1 MGRPE
6 PYAIFAHTFLHP
18 QLDEYVD
25 EVFFTEPVVVN
36 SCEILEQNA
45 TSACLS
51 VKIVG
56 ATSPPSFAL
65 EVFVHCEGEARFR
78 RLSQPFLYSHSSSNV
93 LDVEAIVTNHL
104 VVRGSYRN
112 LSLVVYG
119 NTTADLGQFN
129 IDVDLDGTL
138 ANTVSVVEGDLQDLP
153 PALRPNNLSTEQT
166 LSSLKSLSLKNIS
179 QDIPLE
185 LRQLLQ
191 LIVRMLESPKF
202 GLVKNK
208 VLTSLLS
215 VASVYATPCFPS
227 IATMHE
233 QLGLDKLVYSQEV
246 QLAIAEARKELL
258 EMYNSFIFQ
267 PGDQSTEFATDAM
280 LVEAEIETTAPK
292 QLLDSLSH
300 YFKFGN
306 SLDAAA
312 HCDVSKRENMV
323 LCLTLALLVSS
334 ARESCYHFVN
344 CGGMEQLG
352 YAFSSSLQNSSAL
365 KLLHLGV
372 IEQATRHSFGC
383 EGFLGWWPREDE
395 NIPSGTSERYN
406 QLLKL
411 LMHNQRHDVASLTTY
426 ILHRL
431 RFYEVSSRY
440 ECSILSVLGGPS
452 GSGQASSATM
462 DILANAKLQLKNLL
476 KLINSS
482 GPIEDPSPLV
492 SASKSLVLGDGG
504 QLSCNSTSNLITQSS
519 CCFSNND
526 MDQHLLS
533 LLKERGFLPLSAALL
548 SSSALW
554 SDTACTVDLFVDIVS
569 YFEAIILSLL
579 STRSGLIFLGRDP
592 EVATTIIHALRVAD
606 NWKNEESISLRHA
619 SVLISEGFF
628 CHPRNVALIM
638 EMHLKAINAVDR
650 LVTSSPD
657 SEDLLWIVW
666 QLSGLARSD
675 CGRQALLA
683 LVHFPEALSAL
694 IAILHSVRELD
705 PVSPNSGAPP
715 LNLAIFHSAA
725 EIFEVIVS
733 DSSASSLGS
742 WIGHAKELH
751 RVLHS
756 SSPGSSKK
764 DAPARL
770 LDWIDASVVYH
781 RSGAIGLL
789 RYTAILASGGDAHM
803 ASTSVLASDG
813 MDVDNVIGDSSST
826 DGNIIENML
835 GKRITEKDFPGVVL
849 RDSSVIQLTTA
860 FRILA
865 FISDNSAVTAALYDE
880 GAVMVIHA
888 VLINCRLMLE
898 RSSNIY
904 DYLVDEGTECNSTSD
919 LLLERNREQILLDLL
934 IPCLVL
940 LINLLQ
946 KLKEAKEQHRN
957 TKLVNALLQLHR
969 EVSPKLAA
977 CAADVSYP
985 YPSFA
990 LGFQAACD
998 LLVSALACWPVYGW
1012 APGLFHFLLD
1022 SLHATSILA
1031 LGPKEICSL
1040 LCILNDLFAEE
1051 RVWLWENGTPTLSVL
1066 RTLAVRTLLGPKKEK
1081 EINWFLQTGVREKLL
1096 GQLKPHLSKIAQI
1109 ILCCST
1115 STLVVIQDMLRV
1127 FIIRI
1132 ACISGDNASAL
1143 LRPMVLWIGD
1153 RLSEKSP
1160 LSDLDAYK
1168 VHRLLSFLSLLLE
1181 HPHGKRLFLKEG
1193 GLQMLIKV
1201 LEMCLAA
1208 ASSDAKQLVQ
1218 KGFSLL
1224 SWCVPAFK
1232 SIPLLSEGKASLQ
1245 TPGIVERHVTEDTTA
1260 EGSSLLLCLLLKFC
1274 KVLPAGKEL
1283 LSCLLAL
1290 RLFWSSAKGKDALLS
1305 LCLHVQSSSI
1315 EDQEL
1320 EKQFENGLNRDF
1332 TLDWKEHPPLLC
1344 CWETLLRT
1352 PASKDDLPTYTVQGI
1367 ALLSSGALSFCM
1379 DGESVN
1385 MERVTAI
1392 KYLFGFES
1400 DNVAMDGLVGE
1411 SIESVEELV
1420 NLLKASESSFLPMLD
1435 KISLDQIKESARSLM
1450 LLLHQHTGT
1459 VKADDIMSSI
1469 LFPSPTGTAYSSK
1482 IHAIVDGGTER
1493 IENYDLNEFGDKF
1506 SWECPEN
1513 LRESLTQ
1520 TSLAS
1525 KRKISSME
1533 GPNRRARGDSA
1544 SAENAIQGAFPRGS
1558 VPTIVPSG
1566 PTRRDTFRQ
1575 RKPNTSRPPSMHVDD
1590 YVARERSVD
1599 GSNNPNVIAVPRTG
1613 STSGRP
1619 PSIHVDEFMARQR
1632 ERQNPPGIM
1641 VTDSA
1646 AAQEK
1651 AVIPEN
1657 KVDAEKSSKSR
1668 HLKSD
1673 PDDDLQGIDIVFD
1686 AEESEPDDKLPFP
1699 QPDDNLHQPASVV
1712 VEQNSPRSIVEET
1725 ESEVNETG
1733 QFSQLGTPSASN
1745 ADENAQ
1751 SEFSSR
1757 MSVSRPELPL
1767 AREPSISSDRKFN
1780 DQYEDMKNF
1789 PPKPS
1794 TVFSLPVAAA
1804 SSGVGASAFTK
1815 ASPSSVQAAVDSRMP
1830 PNFYSR
1836 STGQQSGVTPPN
1848 VGSQG
1853 YFDPKLQ
1860 PPLPPTPPPAT
1871 MSSLLSQSADRI
1883 VSQSSPFVSSMIDV
1897 QPHLP
1902 PGFHVQAEYLSAGA
1916 SAPVTSS
1923 PLPDSKFGRT
1933 SLSSPGGSVRPLPP
1947 LPPTPPPYT
1956 ISLSNLSSLKNLTSQ
1971 TQVYNQSVGT
1981 NEFQQTSVAHS
1992 SDVRPGNL
2000 SASGPI
2006 LTTFPP
2012 PPLAPPLLFNRH
2024 GSVPVSLYGS
2034 SSAPYHN
2041 EKLPSI
2047 SQHLPAIHSIP
2058 SVTQLQPL
2066 QPPQLPRPPQH
2077 LRPLVPASPQS
2088 EQSVPLL
2095 QSPLHMQIQMQP
2107 PQMLHQPQVSSAHV
2121 YYQAQ
2126 QQENVTNSLQQQQ
2139 IEHSLSQVPQ
2149 QQGDIVTQQQDS
2161 GMTLQEFFRSPEAIQ
2176 SLLSDRDKL
2185 CQLLEQ
2191 HPKLMQMLQER
2202 LGHL

>member
-6 PYAIFAHTFLHP
+6 PHVIYSHTFNHP

-25 EVFFTEPVVVN
+25 EVLFAEPVVVS
-36 SCEILEQNA
+36 SCEIVEQNA
-45 TSACLS
+45 PSACSSL
-51 VKIVG
+51 KIVG

-65 EVFVHCEGEARFR
+65 EVFVHCEGETRFR
-78 RLSQPFLYSHSSSNV
+78 RLCQPFLYSHSSSNV
-93 LDVEAIVTNHL
+93 LEVEAIVTNHL
-104 VVRGSYRN
+104 VVRGSYRS
-112 LSLVVYG
+112 LTLVVYG
-119 NTTADLGQFN
+119 NTTEDLGQFN
-129 IDVDLDGTL
+129 IDVDLDGSL
-138 ANTVSVVEGDLQDLP
+138 ANTVSVVEGDLEDLP

-166 LSSLKSLSLKNIS
+166 LSSLKSLSLKSIPLA
-179 QDIPLE
+179 IPLE

-191 LIVRMLESPKF
+191 LTLRMLESPEF
-202 GLVKNK
+202 GVMKNK

-215 VASVYATPCFPS
+215 VASIYATPCFPS
-227 IATMHE
+227 TTTMHE
-233 QLGLDKLVYSQEV
+233 QLGLDKLVFNQEA
-246 QLAIAEARKELL
+246 QFAIAEAKKELL

-267 PGDQSTEFATDAM
+267 PGDHSVEFSTDAM
-280 LVEAEIETTAPK
+280 LVESEIEDAAPK

-300 YFKFGN
+300 YFKFG
-306 SLDAAA
+306 SSPDAAS
-312 HCDVSKRENMV
+312 HREVSKRENMV
-323 LCLTLALLVSS
+323 LCLSLALLVSS

-344 CGGMEQLG
+344 SGGMEQLD
-352 YAFSSSLQNSSAL
+352 YAFSSSLLNSSAL

-372 IEQATRHSFGC
+372 IEQATRHSVGC
-383 EGFLGWWPREDE
+383 EGFLGWWPREGE

-411 LMHNQRHDVASLTTY
+411 LLLHNQRHDVASLATY

-440 ECSILSVLGGPS
+440 ECSILSVLGGLS
-452 GSGQASSATM
+452 GSGQATSATLV
-462 DILANAKLQLKNLL
+462 DILASAKNLLKNLL

-482 GPIEDPSPLV
+482 GPIEDPSPV
-492 SASKSLVLGDGG
+492 ACASKSFVLGDSG
-504 QLSCNSTSNLITQSS
+504 QLLYNSTSNLITQSS

-554 SDTACTVDLFVDIVS
+554 SHAACTIDLFVDILS
-569 YFEAIILSLL
+569 YFEAIVLSLL
-579 STRSGLIFLGRDP
+579 SSRSGLIFLGRDP
-592 EVATTIIHALRVAD
+592 EVATIIIHALRGAD
-606 NWKNEESISLRHA
+606 TWKKEESISLRHA
-619 SVLISEGFF
+619 SVLISKGYF
-628 CHPRNVALIM
+628 CHPRDVALII
-638 EMHLKAINAVDR
+638 EMHLKAITAIDR

-657 SEDLLWIVW
+657 SEDLLWTVW
-666 QLSGLARSD
+666 QLCSLSRSD

-694 IAILHSVRELD
+694 IAILHSVKELD

-715 LNLAIFHSAA
+715 LNLAIFHSTA
-725 EIFEVIVS
+725 EILEVIVS

-813 MDVDNVIGDSSST
+813 MDVDNVIGDSSCT

-835 GKRITEKDFPGVVL
+835 GKRITERDFPGVVL
-849 RDSSVIQLTTA
+849 RDSSIVQLTTA

-919 LLLERNREQILLDLL
+919 LLLERNREQTLLDLL
-934 IPCLVL
+934 IPSLVL

-957 TKLVNALLQLHR
+957 TKLLNALLQLHR

-977 CAADVSYP
+977 CAADISYP

-1012 APGLFHFLLD
+1012 TPGLFNFLLD
-1022 SLHATSILA
+1022 SLHATSVLA

-1051 RVWLWENGTPTLSVL
+1051 GVWLWENGTPTLSVL

-1081 EINWFLQTGVREKLL
+1081 EINWFLQTGLREKLL
-1096 GQLKPHLSKIAQI
+1096 GQLKPHLGKIAQI

-1132 ACISGDNASAL
+1132 ACIGGDNASVL

-1153 RLSEKSP
+1153 RLSEKLP
-1160 LSDLDAYK
+1160 PSDLDAYK
-1168 VHRLLSFLSLLLE
+1168 VQRLLSFLSLLLE
-1181 HPHGKRLFLKEG
+1181 HAHGKRLFLKEG
-1193 GLQMLIKV
+1193 GLRMLIKA

-1208 ASSDAKQLVQ
+1208 ASSDAKQLAQ
-1218 KGFSLL
+1218 KGFSLI
-1224 SWCVPAFK
+1224 SWCVPVFK
-1232 SIPLLSEGKASLQ
+1232 SMTLLSECKTRQ
-1245 TPGIVERHVTEDTTA
+1245 TPGIVERHVPEDMTA
-1260 EGSSLLLCLLLKFC
+1260 EENCLLLSLLLKFC
-1274 KVLPAGKEL
+1274 KVLPVGKEL
-1283 LSCLLAL
+1283 LSCLLVL

-1305 LCLHVQSSSI
+1305 LYLHAKSSSI
-1315 EDQEL
+1315 EEQES

-1332 TLDWKEHPPLLC
+1332 SLDWKEHPPLLC
-1344 CWETLLRT
+1344 CWESLLRT
-1352 PASKDDLPTYTVQGI
+1352 PASKDDLPTYAVQGI
-1367 ALLSSGALSFCM
+1367 GILSSGALSFCM

-1385 MERVTAI
+1385 TERVTAV
-1392 KYLFGFES
+1392 KYFFGLEN
-1400 DNVAMDGLVGE
+1400 DNVAMDGLYEE

-1420 NLLKASESSFLPMLD
+1420 NLLKASDSSFLPVLD

-1450 LLLHQHTGT
+1450 LLLHKPTGT
-1459 VKADDIMSSI
+1459 VKADDIMSNI
-1469 LFPSPTGTAYSSK
+1469 HFPSPTYSSK
-1482 IHAIVDGGTER
+1482 IHTIEDSGTER
-1493 IENYDLNEFGDKF
+1493 IEDYDLNEFGDKF

-1513 LRESLTQ
+1513 LRDSLTQ
-1520 TSLAS
+1520 TSLTN

-1533 GPNRRARGDSA
+1533 GPNRRIRGDSA
-1544 SAENAIQGAFPRGS
+1544 STENAIPGAFSRGS

-1590 YVARERSVD
+1590 YVARERSAD
-1599 GSNNPNVIAVPRTG
+1599 GSNNPNVIAVPRIG

-1632 ERQNPPGIM
+1632 ERQNPPGIL
-1641 VTDSA
+1641 VNDSA

-1651 AVIPEN
+1651 AAIPE
-1657 KVDAEKSSKSR
+1657 KQTDAEKSNKS
-1668 HLKSD
+1668 HPMKSD

-1699 QPDDNLHQPASVV
+1699 QPDDSLHQPAPVV

-1725 ESEVNETG
+1725 EGEVNETS
-1733 QFSQLGTPSASN
+1733 QFSQRGTPVASN

-1757 MSVSRPELPL
+1757 MSVSRPDLPL
-1767 AREPSISSDRKFN
+1767 AREPSITSDRKFN

-1789 PPKPS
+1789 HPKTS
-1794 TVFSLPVAAA
+1794 TMFASPRAAV

-1815 ASPSSVQAAVDSRMP
+1815 ASSSIQVAVDSRMP
-1830 PNFYSR
+1830 SNFYSR
-1836 STGQQSGVTPPN
+1836 PTGQQSGVTPPN
-1848 VGSQG
+1848 IGSQG
-1853 YFDPKLQ
+1853 YFDPKMQ
-1860 PPLPPTPPPAT
+1860 PPLPPTPPPVT
-1871 MSSLLSQSADRI
+1871 MSSLSQNADRI
-1883 VSQSSPFVSSMIDV
+1883 LSQSSPFVSSMIDV

-1916 SAPVTSS
+1916 SAPMTSS

-1933 SLSSPGGSVRPLPP
+1933 SLSSPGGPVRPLPP

-1956 ISLSNLSSLKNLTSQ
+1956 ISLSNLSSLTNLTSQ
-1971 TQVYNQSVGT
+1971 TPVYNQSVGT
-1981 NEFQQTSVAHS
+1981 NELQQTSNAHS
-1992 SDVRPGNL
+1992 SDVRPGNV

-2006 LTTFPP
+2006 LTTYPP

-2024 GSVPVSLYGS
+2024 GSVPVSFYGS

-2077 LRPLVPASPQS
+2077 VRPIVPASPQS

-2095 QSPLHMQIQMQP
+2095 QSPMHMQMQS
-2107 PQMLHQPQVSSAHV
+2107 PQILHQPQVSPAHG
-2121 YYQAQ
+2121 YYQTQ
-2126 QQENVTNSLQQQQ
+2126 QQENSLQQQQ

-2161 GMTLQEFFRSPEAIQ
+2161 GMSLQDFFRSPQAIQ

>member
-6 PYAIFAHTFLHP
+6 PCVLFAQTFVHP

-25 EVFFTEPVVVN
+25 EVLFAEPVVVTA
-36 SCEILEQNA
+36 CEFLEQNA
-45 TSACLS
+45 ASACSSL
-51 VKIVG
+51 KLVG

-65 EVFVHCEGEARFR
+65 EVFVQCEGETRFR
-78 RLSQPFLYSHSSSNV
+78 RLCQPFLYSHSSSNV
-93 LDVEAIVTNHL
+93 LEVEAIVTNHL
-104 VVRGSYRN
+104 VVRGSYRS

-119 NTTADLGQFN
+119 NTTEDLGQFN
-129 IDVDLDGTL
+129 IDVDLDGSL
-138 ANTVSVVEGDLQDLP
+138 ANTISVVEGDLEDLP

-166 LSSLKSLSLKNIS
+166 LSSLKSLSLKNIP

-185 LRQLLQ
+185 LRQFLQ
-191 LIVRMLESPKF
+191 LILKMLESPKF

-215 VASVYATPCFPS
+215 VASIYATPCFPS
-227 IATMHE
+227 MITMQE
-233 QLGLDKLVYSQEV
+233 QLGLDKLVYNQEV
-246 QLAIAEARKELL
+246 QLAIAEAKKELL
-258 EMYNSFIFQ
+258 EIHDSFIFQ
-267 PGDQSTEFATDAM
+267 AGDQSAEFVADAM
-280 LVEAEIETTAPK
+280 LLESENETPAPK

-300 YFKFGN
+300 YFKFG
-306 SLDAAA
+306 SSTR
-312 HCDVSKRENMV
+312 DVVHRELSKRENMV
-323 LCLTLALLVSS
+323 LCLSLALLVSS

-352 YAFSSSLQNSSAL
+352 YCFVSSLQNSSAL

-372 IEQATRHSFGC
+372 IEQATRHSVGC

-406 QLLKL
+406 LLLKVL
-411 LMHNQRHDVASLTTY
+411 LHNQRHDVASLATY

-440 ECSILSVLGGPS
+440 ECSILSVLGGLS
-452 GSGQASSATM
+452 GSGQATSATM
-462 DILANAKLQLKNLL
+462 DILANAKLQLKNFL

-482 GPIEDPSPLV
+482 GPIEDPSLV
-492 SASKSLVLGDGG
+492 ACASKSLVLGDAG
-504 QLSCNSTSNLITQSS
+504 QLSYNSTSHLITQSS

-533 LLKERGFLPLSAALL
+533 LLKERGFLPLSIALL

-554 SDTACTVDLFVDIVS
+554 SDTASTVDLFVDIVS
-569 YFEAIILSLL
+569 YFQAIVLSLL
-579 STRSGLIFLGRDP
+579 STRSGLIFLGRDL
-592 EVATTIIHALRVAD
+592 EVATTIIHALKGVD
-606 NWKNEESISLRHA
+606 NWKKEDSISLRHA
-619 SVLISEGFF
+619 SVLISKGFF
-628 CHPRNVALIM
+628 CHPREVALII
-638 EMHLKAINAVDR
+638 EMHLMAINAIDR
-650 LVTSSPD
+650 LTTSSPN
-657 SEDLLWIVW
+657 SEDLLWVVW
-666 QLSGLARSD
+666 QLCGLSRSE

-694 IAILHSVRELD
+694 IAILHSVRESD
-705 PVSPNSGAPP
+705 PVAPNSGASP
-715 LNLAIFHSAA
+715 LNLAIFHATA

-733 DSSASSLGS
+733 DSTASSLGA

-803 ASTSVLASDG
+803 ASTSLLASDG
-813 MDVDNVIGDSSST
+813 MDVDNVIGDSSCA
-826 DGNIIENML
+826 DGSIIENML

-849 RDSSVIQLTTA
+849 RDSSVVQLTTA

-919 LLLERNREQILLDLL
+919 LLLERNREQTLLDLL

-990 LGFQAACD
+990 LGFQAACH

-1012 APGLFHFLLD
+1012 TPGLFHFLLD
-1022 SLHATSILA
+1022 SLHATSVLA

-1040 LCILNDLFAEE
+1040 LCLLNDLFAEE
-1051 RVWLWENGTPTLSVL
+1051 GVWLWENGTPTLSVL

-1081 EINWFLQTGVREKLL
+1081 EINWFLQAGFREKLL
-1096 GQLKPHLSKIAQI
+1096 TQLNPHLSKIAQI
-1109 ILCCST
+1109 ILYCSA

-1132 ACISGDNASAL
+1132 ASISGDNDSVL
-1143 LRPMVLWIGD
+1143 LRPMILWIRD
-1153 RLSEKSP
+1153 RLSEKFP
-1160 LSDLDAYK
+1160 LSDLDSYK
-1168 VHRLLSFLSLLLE
+1168 VQQLLSFLSLLLE

-1193 GLQMLIKV
+1193 GLQMLMKV
-1201 LEMCLAA
+1201 LEKCSAA
-1208 ASSDAKQLVQ
+1208 ASLDAKQSAQ
-1218 KGFSLL
+1218 KGFSPL
-1224 SWCVPAFK
+1224 SWCVPVFK
-1232 SIPLLSEGKASLQ
+1232 SIRLISECRASPQ
-1245 TPGIVERHVTEDTTA
+1245 TPGIVERHIPEDMTA
-1260 EGSSLLLCLLLKFC
+1260 EESCLLLSLLLRFC

-1283 LSCLLAL
+1283 LSCLLGL
-1290 RLFWSSAKGKDALLS
+1290 RLLWSSAKGKDALLS
-1305 LCLHVQSSSI
+1305 LCLHVQSSNI
-1315 EDQEL
+1315 EDQEF
-1320 EKQFENGLNRDF
+1320 EKQFENDLNRDF
-1332 TLDWKEHPPLLC
+1332 NLDWKEHPPLLC

-1352 PASKDDLPTYTVQGI
+1352 TASKDIPPAYTVQSIGT
-1367 ALLSSGALSFCM
+1367 LSSGALSFCM

-1385 MERVTAI
+1385 LERVAAI
-1392 KYLFGFES
+1392 KYLFGFENG
-1400 DNVAMDGLVGE
+1400 NVVMDGLVEGTIE
-1411 SIESVEELV
+1411 SIEELV
-1420 NLLKASESSFLPMLD
+1420 NLLKASDSSFLPGSD
-1435 KISLDQIKESARSLM
+1435 KTLDQIKESARSLM
-1450 LLLHQHTGT
+1450 LLLHKPTGT
-1459 VKADDIMSSI
+1459 VEADDITSSI
-1469 LFPSPTGTAYSSK
+1469 IFPSPAGTPCSSK
-1482 IHAIVDGGTER
+1482 IHTIVDGGTER
-1493 IENYDLNEFGDKF
+1493 TEDYDLNEFGVKF
-1506 SWECPEN
+1506 LWECPEN
-1513 LRESLTQ
+1513 LRDRLTQ
-1520 TSLAS
+1520 TGLTG

-1533 GPNRRARGDSA
+1533 GPNTRRARGDGT
-1544 SAENAIQGAFPRGS
+1544 SAENTIQGAFPRGS
-1558 VPTIVPSG
+1558 IPTIVPSG

-1590 YVARERSVD
+1590 YVARERSAD
-1599 GSNNPNVIAVPRTG
+1599 GSNNPNVIAVPRIG

-1632 ERQNPPGIM
+1632 ERQNPPGM
-1641 VTDSA
+1641 VVSDSA

-1651 AVIPEN
+1651 AALPEN
-1657 KVDAEKSSKSR
+1657 KTEAEKSSKSR
-1668 HLKSD
+1668 HLKPD
-1673 PDDDLQGIDIVFD
+1673 PDDDLHGIEIVFD

-1699 QPDDNLHQPASVV
+1699 QPDDNLHQPSSVV

-1725 ESEVNETG
+1725 ESEVNETS
-1733 QFSQLGTPSASN
+1733 QFSQLGTPVASN
-1745 ADENAQ
+1745 ADENTQ

-1767 AREPSISSDRKFN
+1767 AREPSVSSDRKFS

-1789 PPKPS
+1789 PPKTS
-1794 TVFSLPVAAA
+1794 TGFASPAAA
-1804 SSGVGASAFTK
+1804 VSSGVGASAFTK

-1836 STGQQSGVTPPN
+1836 ATVQKIGVTPQT

-1853 YFDPKLQ
+1853 YFDQKLQ
-1860 PPLPPTPPPAT
+1860 PPLPPTPPPVT
-1871 MSSLLSQSADRI
+1871 MSPLLSQSADRI
-1883 VSQSSPFVSSMIDV
+1883 SQSSPFVSSMIDV

-1902 PGFHVQAEYLSAGA
+1902 PGFHVQAEYFSTGA
-1916 SAPVTSS
+1916 SASMISS
-1923 PLPDSKFGRT
+1923 PLRDSKFGRT

-1947 LPPTPPPYT
+1947 LPPTPPPYA
-1956 ISLSNLSSLKNLTSQ
+1956 ISLSNLSSLKNPTSQ
-1971 TQVYNQSVGT
+1971 SQFYNQSVGS
-1981 NEFQQTSVAHS
+1981 NELQQTSLTHS

-2006 LTTFPP
+2006 LTSYPP
-2012 PPLAPPLLFNRH
+2012 PPLAPPLLFNRP

-2034 SSAPYHN
+2034 SSVPYHV

-2066 QPPQLPRPPQH
+2066 QPPQLPRPPQQH

-2088 EQSVPLL
+2088 EQSGPLL
-2095 QSPLHMQIQMQP
+2095 QSPLHMQMQMQP
-2107 PQMLHQPQVSSAHV
+2107 PQVLHQAQVSPAHV
-2121 YYQAQ
+2121 YYQTQ
-2126 QQENVTNSLQQQQ
+2126 QQENVSHSLQQQQ
-2139 IEHSLSQVPQ
+2139 IEHSLAQVPQ
-2149 QQGDIVTQQQDS
+2149 LHGDSVTQQQDS
-2161 GMTLQEFFRSPEAIQ
+2161 GMSLQEFFKSPEAIQ

-2202 LGHL
+2202 LGQL

>member
-1 MGRPE
+1 MI
-6 PYAIFAHTFLHP
+6 YAHTFQHS
-18 QLDEYVD
+18 QLDEYID
-25 EVFFTEPVVVN
+25 EVLFADSVVIS
-36 SCEILEQNA
+36 SCEIVEHNA
-45 TSACLS
+45 PSACTSL
-51 VKIVG
+51 KIVG

-65 EVFVHCEGEARFR
+65 EVFVHCEGETRFR

-93 LDVEAIVTNHL
+93 LEVEATVTNHM
-104 VVRGSYRN
+104 VVRGSYRS
-112 LSLVVYG
+112 LTLVVYG
-119 NTTADLGQFN
+119 NTTKDLGQFN
-129 IDVDLDGTL
+129 IDVDLDGSL
-138 ANTVSVVEGDLQDLP
+138 ANTVNVVEGDLEDLP

-166 LSSLKSLSLKNIS
+166 LSSLKSLSLKSIPLA
-179 QDIPLE
+179 IPLE

-191 LIVRMLESPKF
+191 LILRILESPNF
-202 GLVKNK
+202 GLMKNK

-215 VASVYATPCFPS
+215 VASIYATPCFPS
-227 IATMHE
+227 ESTMHE
-233 QLGLDKLVYSQEV
+233 QLGLDKLVYNQEAG
-246 QLAIAEARKELL
+246 LAIAEAKKELL
-258 EMYNSFIFQ
+258 EMHDSFFSQ
-267 PGDQSTEFATDAM
+267 PGNHSTEFATVAM
-280 LVEAEIETTAPK
+280 LVESEIETAPPK

-300 YFKFGN
+300 YFKFG
-306 SLDAAA
+306 SGPDAAA
-312 HCDVSKRENMV
+312 HHEVSKRENMV

-334 ARESCYHFVN
+334 ARESCYYFVN

-352 YAFSSSLQNSSAL
+352 YAFSSSLLKSTAL

-372 IEQATRHSFGC
+372 IEQATRHSVGC

-411 LMHNQRHDVASLTTY
+411 LLHNQRHDVASLATY

-440 ECSILSVLGGPS
+440 ECSILSVLGGLS
-452 GSGQASSATM
+452 GSGQSTNATV

-476 KLINSS
+476 KLINSP
-482 GPIEDPSPLV
+482 GPIEDPSPV
-492 SASKSLVLGDGG
+492 ACASKSLVLGDGG
-504 QLSCNSTSNLITQSS
+504 QLSYNSTSNLITRSS

-533 LLKERGFLPLSAALL
+533 LLKERAFLPLSAAVL

-554 SDTACTVDLFVDIVS
+554 SDTACTLDLFVDIVS
-569 YFEAIILSLL
+569 YFEAIVLSLV
-579 STRSGLIFLGRDP
+579 STRTGLIFLGCDP
-592 EVATTIIHALRVAD
+592 EVATTIIHALRGAD
-606 NWKNEESISLRHA
+606 NWKKEESISLRHA
-619 SVLISEGFF
+619 SVLISKGYF
-628 CHPRNVALIM
+628 CHPRDVALII
-638 EMHLKAINAVDR
+638 EMHLKAINAIDR
-650 LVTSSPD
+650 LVRSSPD
-657 SEDLLWIVW
+657 SEDLLWTVW
-666 QLSGLARSD
+666 QLCSLSRSD

-694 IAILHSVRELD
+694 IAILHSVKELD

-715 LNLAIFHSAA
+715 LNLAIFHSTA
-725 EIFEVIVS
+725 EILEVIVS

-751 RVLHS
+751 GVLHS

-813 MDVDNVIGDSSST
+813 MDVDNVIRDSSCT

-835 GKRITEKDFPGVVL
+835 GKRITEKDFPGVIF
-849 RDSSVIQLTTA
+849 RDSSVVQLTTA

-865 FISDNSAVTAALYDE
+865 FISDNSDVTAALYDE
-880 GAVMVIHA
+880 GAVMVTHA

-904 DYLVDEGTECNSTSD
+904 ADYLVDEGTECNSTSD
-919 LLLERNREQILLDLL
+919 LLLERNREQALLDLL

-957 TKLVNALLQLHR
+957 TKLLNALLQLHR

-985 YPSFA
+985 YSSSA

-998 LLVSALACWPVYGW
+998 LLVSALACWPIYGW
-1012 APGLFHFLLD
+1012 TPGLFHFLLD
-1022 SLHATSILA
+1022 SLHATSVLA

-1040 LCILNDLFAEE
+1040 LCILNDLFTEE
-1051 RVWLWENGTPTLSVL
+1051 GVWLWENGTPTLSVL
-1066 RTLAVRTLLGPKKEK
+1066 KTLAVRTLLGPKKEK
-1081 EINWFLQTGVREKLL
+1081 EINWFLQTGLREKLL
-1096 GQLKPHLSKIAQI
+1096 GQLKPHLGKLAEI

-1115 STLVVIQDMLRV
+1115 STLVVIRDMLRV

-1132 ACISGDNASAL
+1132 ACIGGDNASIL

-1153 RLSEKSP
+1153 RLSEKLP

-1168 VHRLLSFLSLLLE
+1168 VQRLLSFLSLLLK

-1208 ASSDAKQLVQ
+1208 ASSDAKQFAQ
-1218 KGFSLL
+1218 KGFSLI
-1224 SWCVPAFK
+1224 SWCGPVFK
-1232 SIPLLSEGKASLQ
+1232 SIPLLSECKASLQ
-1245 TPGIVERHVTEDTTA
+1245 TPGIVERHVPEDMTA
-1260 EGSSLLLCLLLKFC
+1260 DENCLLLSMLLKFC
-1274 KVLPAGKEL
+1274 KVLPVGKEL

-1290 RLFWSSAKGKDALLS
+1290 RLFWSSAKGKDTLLS
-1305 LCLHVQSSSI
+1305 LCLHVKSSSI
-1315 EDQEL
+1315 EEQEL
-1320 EKQFENGLNRDF
+1320 EKKFENGLNRDF

-1352 PASKDDLPTYTVQGI
+1352 PASKDDLPTYTVQAIGI
-1367 ALLSSGALSFCM
+1367 LSLGALSFCM

-1385 MERVTAI
+1385 TERVTAI
-1392 KYLFGFES
+1392 KCLFGLEN
-1400 DNVAMDGLVGE
+1400 DNVAMDGFVEE
-1411 SIESVEELV
+1411 SIESVEELI
-1420 NLLKASESSFLPMLD
+1420 NLLKASHSSFLPELE
-1435 KISLDQIKESARSLM
+1435 KTSLDQIKESARLLM
-1450 LLLHQHTGT
+1450 LLLHKPTGT
-1459 VKADDIMSSI
+1459 VKADDIMSNI
-1469 LFPSPTGTAYSSK
+1469 HFPSPDGTPYSSK
-1482 IHAIVDGGTER
+1482 IHTIINGGTER
-1493 IENYDLNEFGDKF
+1493 IEDYDFNGFGDKF
-1506 SWECPEN
+1506 SWDCPEN
-1513 LRESLTQ
+1513 LRDSLTQ
-1520 TSLAS
+1520 TSLS
-1525 KRKISSME
+1525 NKRKISSME
-1533 GPNRRARGDSA
+1533 GSNRRARGDGA
-1544 SAENAIQGAFPRGS
+1544 SIENAIPGAFPRGS

-1590 YVARERSVD
+1590 YVARERSAD
-1599 GSNNPNVIAVPRTG
+1599 GSNNPNVIAVPRIG

-1632 ERQNPPGIM
+1632 ERQNPLGIM

-1651 AVIPEN
+1651 AAIPEN
-1657 KVDAEKSSKSR
+1657 KPEVEKSSKSR
-1668 HLKSD
+1668 PLKSD

-1712 VEQNSPRSIVEET
+1712 VEQNSPRSVVEET
-1725 ESEVNETG
+1725 ESEVNENS
-1733 QFSQLGTPSASN
+1733 QFSQQGTPVASN

-1751 SEFSSR
+1751 SELSSR
-1757 MSVSRPELPL
+1757 MSVARPDLPFS
-1767 AREPSISSDRKFN
+1767 REPSISSDRKFS

-1789 PPKPS
+1789 PPRTS
-1794 TVFSLPVAAA
+1794 IVFASPAAA
-1804 SSGVGASAFTK
+1804 VSSGVGASVFTK
-1815 ASPSSVQAAVDSRMP
+1815 ASPSSVQAVVDPRMP

-1836 STGQQSGVTPPN
+1836 PTGQQSGVAPPN

-1853 YFDPKLQ
+1853 YFDPKMQ
-1860 PPLPPTPPPAT
+1860 PPLPPNPPPVT
-1871 MSSLLSQSADRI
+1871 MSSLLSQSSDRI

-1933 SLSSPGGSVRPLPP
+1933 SLSSPGGSIRPLPP

-1971 TQVYNQSVGT
+1971 TPVYNQSVGT
-1981 NEFQQTSVAHS
+1981 NELQKTSLAHS
-1992 SDVRPGNL
+1992 SDVRPGNA

-2006 LTTFPP
+2006 LTTYPP
-2012 PPLAPPLLFNRH
+2012 PSLAPPLLFNRP
-2024 GSVPVSLYGS
+2024 GSVPVSFYGS

-2047 SQHLPAIHSIP
+2047 SQHLPAIHTLP

-2077 LRPLVPASPQS
+2077 LRPIVPASPQS

-2095 QSPLHMQIQMQP
+2095 QSPMHVQMQS
-2107 PQMLHQPQVSSAHV
+2107 PQMLHQPQVSPAHV
-2121 YYQAQ
+2121 YYQTQ
-2126 QQENVTNSLQQQQ
+2126 HQENVSHSLQQQQ

-2161 GMTLQEFFRSPEAIQ
+2161 GMSLQDFFRSPEAIQ

>member
-6 PYAIFAHTFLHP
+6 PHVIYSHTFHHP
-18 QLDEYVD
+18 QLDEFVD
-25 EVFFTEPVVVN
+25 EVLFADPVVIT
-36 SCEILEQNA
+36 SCEIVEQNA
-45 TSACLS
+45 PSACSSL
-51 VKIVG
+51 KLVG

-65 EVFVHCEGEARFR
+65 EVFVHCEGETRFR
-78 RLSQPFLYSHSSSNV
+78 RLCQPFLYSHSSSNV
-93 LDVEAIVTNHL
+93 LEVEAIVTNHL
-104 VVRGSYRN
+104 VVRGSYRS
-112 LSLVVYG
+112 LTLVVYG
-119 NTTADLGQFN
+119 NTTEDLGQFN
-129 IDVDLDGTL
+129 IDVDLDGSL
-138 ANTVSVVEGDLQDLP
+138 ANTVSVVEGDLEDLP
-153 PALRPNNLSTEQT
+153 PALRPNKLSTEQT
-166 LSSLKSLSLKNIS
+166 LSFLKSLSLKSIPLA
-179 QDIPLE
+179 IPLE
-185 LRQLLQ
+185 LRQFLQ
-191 LIVRMLESPKF
+191 LTLRMLESPKF
-202 GLVKNK
+202 GLMKNK

-215 VASVYATPCFPS
+215 VASNYATPCFPS
-227 IATMHE
+227 TTTMHE
-233 QLGLDKLVYSQEV
+233 QLGLDKLVFNQEA
-246 QLAIAEARKELL
+246 QFAIAEAKKELL
-258 EMYNSFIFQ
+258 EMHNSFIFQ
-267 PGDQSTEFATDAM
+267 PGDHSVEFSTDAM
-280 LVEAEIETTAPK
+280 LVESEIETAAPK
-292 QLLDSLSH
+292 QLLDSLSQ
-300 YFKFGN
+300 YFKFG
-306 SLDAAA
+306 SSPDAASHREA
-312 HCDVSKRENMV
+312 SKRENMV

-344 CGGMEQLG
+344 SGGMEQLG
-352 YAFSSSLQNSSAL
+352 YAFSSSLLNSSAL

-372 IEQATRHSFGC
+372 IEQATRHSVGC
-383 EGFLGWWPREDE
+383 EGFLGWWPREGE
-395 NIPSGTSERYN
+395 NIPSCTSERYN

-411 LMHNQRHDVASLTTY
+411 LLLHNQRHDVASLATY

-440 ECSILSVLGGPS
+440 ECSILSVLGGLS
-452 GSGQASSATM
+452 GSVQATSATLV
-462 DILANAKLQLKNLL
+462 DILANAKQQLKNLL

-482 GPIEDPSPLV
+482 GPIEDPSPV
-492 SASKSLVLGDGG
+492 ACASKSLVLGDGG
-504 QLSCNSTSNLITQSS
+504 QLLYNSTSNLITRSS

-533 LLKERGFLPLSAALL
+533 LLKERGFFPLSAALL

-554 SDTACTVDLFVDIVS
+554 SHAACTMDLFADIVS
-569 YFEAIILSLL
+569 YFEAIVLSLL

-592 EVATTIIHALRVAD
+592 EVATIIIHALKGAD
-606 NWKNEESISLRHA
+606 NWKKEESISLRHA
-619 SVLISEGFF
+619 SVLISKGYF
-628 CHPRNVALIM
+628 CHPRDVAVII
-638 EMHLKAINAVDR
+638 EMHLKAITAIDR

-657 SEDLLWIVW
+657 SEDLLWTVW
-666 QLSGLARSD
+666 QLCSLARSD

-694 IAILHSVRELD
+694 IAILHSVKELD

-715 LNLAIFHSAA
+715 LNLAIFHSTA
-725 EIFEVIVS
+725 EILEVIVS

-813 MDVDNVIGDSSST
+813 MDVDNVIGDSSCT

-849 RDSSVIQLTTA
+849 RDSSVVQLTTA

-919 LLLERNREQILLDLL
+919 LLLERNREQNLLDLL
-934 IPCLVL
+934 IPSLVL

-1012 APGLFHFLLD
+1012 TPGLFHFLLD
-1022 SLHATSILA
+1022 SLHATSVLA

-1051 RVWLWENGTPTLSVL
+1051 GVWLWENGTPTLSVL

-1081 EINWFLQTGVREKLL
+1081 EINWFLQTGLREKLL
-1096 GQLKPHLSKIAQI
+1096 GQLKPHLGKIAQI

-1132 ACISGDNASAL
+1132 ACIGGDNASVL

-1153 RLSEKSP
+1153 RLSEKLP

-1168 VHRLLSFLSLLLE
+1168 VQRLLSFLSLLLE

-1193 GLQMLIKV
+1193 GLKMLIKA

-1208 ASSDAKQLVQ
+1208 ASSDAKQLAQ
-1218 KGFSLL
+1218 KGFSLI
-1224 SWCVPAFK
+1224 SWCVPVFK
-1232 SIPLLSEGKASLQ
+1232 SITLLSECKTRQ
-1245 TPGIVERHVTEDTTA
+1245 TPGIVERHVPEDMTA
-1260 EGSSLLLCLLLKFC
+1260 EENCLLLSLLLKFC
-1274 KVLPAGKEL
+1274 KVLPVGKEL

-1290 RLFWSSAKGKDALLS
+1290 RLLWSSAKGKDALLS
-1305 LCLHVQSSSI
+1305 LHLHAKSSSI
-1315 EDQEL
+1315 EEQEL

-1332 TLDWKEHPPLLC
+1332 ALDWKEHPPLLC
-1344 CWETLLRT
+1344 CWESLLRT

-1367 ALLSSGALSFCM
+1367 GILSSGALSFCM

-1385 MERVTAI
+1385 TERVTAI
-1392 KYLFGFES
+1392 KYFFGLEN
-1400 DNVAMDGLVGE
+1400 DNVAMDGIVEE

-1420 NLLKASESSFLPMLD
+1420 NLLKASDNSFLPVLD

-1450 LLLHQHTGT
+1450 LLLHKPTGT
-1459 VKADDIMSSI
+1459 VKADDIMSNI
-1469 LFPSPTGTAYSSK
+1469 HFPSPTGTPYSSK
-1482 IHAIVDGGTER
+1482 INTIVDSGTER
-1493 IENYDLNEFGDKF
+1493 IEDYDLNEFGDKF

-1513 LRESLTQ
+1513 LRDSLTQ
-1520 TSLAS
+1520 TSLTN

-1533 GPNRRARGDSA
+1533 GPNRRTRGDSA
-1544 SAENAIQGAFPRGS
+1544 STENAIPGAFPRGS

-1590 YVARERSVD
+1590 YVARERSAD
-1599 GSNNPNVIAVPRTG
+1599 GSNNPNVIAVPRIG

-1632 ERQNPPGIM
+1632 ERQNPPGIL

-1651 AVIPEN
+1651 AAIPEN
-1657 KVDAEKSSKSR
+1657 KTDVEKSSKS
-1668 HLKSD
+1668 HPLKSD

-1699 QPDDNLHQPASVV
+1699 QSDDNLHQPAPVV

-1725 ESEVNETG
+1725 EGEVNETS
-1733 QFSQLGTPSASN
+1733 QFSQRGTPVASN

-1757 MSVSRPELPL
+1757 MSVSRPDLPL

-1780 DQYEDMKNF
+1780 DQYEDMTNF
-1789 PPKPS
+1789 HPKTS
-1794 TVFSLPVAAA
+1794 TVFASPAAA
-1804 SSGVGASAFTK
+1804 VNSGVGASAFAK
-1815 ASPSSVQAAVDSRMP
+1815 ASSSSVQAAVDSRMP

-1836 STGQQSGVTPPN
+1836 PTGQQS
-1848 VGSQG
+1848 SQG
-1853 YFDPKLQ
+1853 YFDPKMQ
-1860 PPLPPTPPPAT
+1860 PPLPPTPPPVT
-1871 MSSLLSQSADRI
+1871 MSSLSQNADRI

-1916 SAPVTSS
+1916 SAAVTSS

-1971 TQVYNQSVGT
+1971 TPVYNQSVGT
-1981 NEFQQTSVAHS
+1981 NELQQTSHAHS
-1992 SDVRPGNL
+1992 SDLRPGNV

-2006 LTTFPP
+2006 LTTYPP

-2024 GSVPVSLYGS
+2024 GSVPVNFYGS

-2077 LRPLVPASPQS
+2077 IRPIVPASPQS

-2095 QSPLHMQIQMQP
+2095 QSPMHMQMQS
-2107 PQMLHQPQVSSAHV
+2107 PQMLHQPQVSPSHV
-2121 YYQAQ
+2121 YYQTQ
-2126 QQENVTNSLQQQQ
+2126 QQENSLQQQQ

-2161 GMTLQEFFRSPEAIQ
+2161 GMSLQDFFRSPQAIQ

>member
-6 PYAIFAHTFLHP
+6 PYVIFAHSFLHP
-18 QLDEYVD
+18 QLDEHVD
-25 EVFFTEPVVVN
+25 EVFFTDPVVVN

-45 TSACLS
+45 TSACPL

-65 EVFVHCEGEARFR
+65 EFFFHCEGEARFR
-78 RLSQPFLYSHSSSNV
+78 RLSRPFLYSHSSSNV
-93 LDVEAIVTNHL
+93 LDVEAIATNHL

-129 IDVDLDGTL
+129 IDVDLDGSL
-138 ANTVSVVEGDLQDLP
+138 ANTISVVEGDLEDLP
-153 PALRPNNLSTEQT
+153 PALRPNNLSSEQ
-166 LSSLKSLSLKNIS
+166 LSSLKSLSFKNIS

-208 VLTSLLS
+208 VLSSLLS
-215 VASVYATPCFPS
+215 VASVYATPYVPS
-227 IATMHE
+227 ISTMHK
-233 QLGLDKLVYSQEV
+233 QLGLDKLVYS
-246 QLAIAEARKELL
+246 KELQL
-258 EMYNSFIFQ
+258 MYNSFIFQ
-267 PGDQSTEFATDAM
+267 PDDQSTEFATDAM
-280 LVEAEIETTAPK
+280 LVESEIETAAPT
-292 QLLDSLSH
+292 QLLDSLSP

-312 HCDVSKRENMV
+312 RHDVSKRENMV

-344 CGGMEQLG
+344 CGGMEHLG

-383 EGFLGWWPREDE
+383 EGFLGWWSREDE

-411 LMHNQRHDVASLTTY
+411 LMHNQRHDVASLATY

-440 ECSILSVLGGPS
+440 ECSILSVLGDLS

-482 GPIEDPSPLV
+482 GPIEDPSPV
-492 SASKSLVLGDGG
+492 VCASKSLVLGDGG
-504 QLSCNSTSNLITQSS
+504 QLSCNSMSNLITQSS

-548 SSSALW
+548 SSSAFW
-554 SDTACTVDLFVDIVS
+554 SDTACTVDLFVDIIS

-592 EVATTIIHALRVAD
+592 EVAITIIHALRGAD
-606 NWKNEESISLRHA
+606 NLKKGDSISLRHA
-619 SVLISEGFF
+619 SVLISKGFF
-628 CHPRNVALIM
+628 CHPRDVALIL
-638 EMHLKAINAVDR
+638 EMHLKAINAVDH

-694 IAILHSVRELD
+694 IVILHSVRELD
-705 PVSPNSGAPP
+705 PVSPNSGTSP
-715 LNLAIFHSAA
+715 LNLAIFHSTA

-756 SSPGSSKK
+756 SSPGSSK
-764 DAPARL
+764 
-770 LDWIDASVVYH
+770 
-781 RSGAIGLL
+781 RSIGLL

-835 GKRITEKDFPGVVL
+835 GKRITGKDFPGVVL
-849 RDSSVIQLTTA
+849 RDSSVVQLTTA

-865 FISDNSAVTAALYDE
+865 FISDNS
-880 GAVMVIHA
+880 
-888 VLINCRLMLE
+888 
-898 RSSNIY
+898 
-904 DYLVDEGTECNSTSD
+904 GTECNSTSD
-919 LLLERNREQILLDLL
+919 LLLERNREQTLLDLL

-990 LGFQAACD
+990 LGFQAACN

-1012 APGLFHFLLD
+1012 TPGLFHFLLD

-1051 RVWLWENGTPTLSVL
+1051 GVWLWENGTPLLSVL
-1066 RTLAVRTLLGPKKEK
+1066 RTLALRTLLGPKKEK
-1081 EINWFLQTGVREKLL
+1081 EINWFLQTGLREKLL
-1096 GQLKPHLSKIAQI
+1096 GQLKPHLGKLAQI

-1132 ACISGDNASAL
+1132 ACISGDNASVL

-1153 RLSEKSP
+1153 RLSEKMP

-1168 VHRLLSFLSLLLE
+1168 VKRLLSFLSLLLE
-1181 HPHGKRLFLKEG
+1181 HPHGKWLFLKEG
-1193 GLQMLIKV
+1193 GLQMLIKI

-1208 ASSDAKQLVQ
+1208 ASSDSKQLVQ
-1218 KGFSLL
+1218 KGFSVL
-1224 SWCVPAFK
+1224 SWCVPVFK
-1232 SIPLLSEGKASLQ
+1232 SIPLLGEGKASLH
-1245 TPGIVERHVTEDTTA
+1245 TPGIVERHVTEDMTA
-1260 EGSSLLLCLLLKFC
+1260 ECSGLLLSLLLKFC

-1290 RLFWSSAKGKDALLS
+1290 RLFWSSAKGKNALLS
-1305 LCLHVQSSSI
+1305 LFLHVQSSSI

-1320 EKQFENGLNRDF
+1320 EKQLENGLNRDF
-1332 TLDWKEHPPLLC
+1332 ALDWKEHPPLLC

-1367 ALLSSGALSFCM
+1367 GVLSSGALSFCM

-1385 MERVTAI
+1385 MERVAAI

-1400 DNVAMDGLVGE
+1400 NNVAMDGLIDE

-1420 NLLKASESSFLPMLD
+1420 NLLKASESSFLPVLD

-1450 LLLHQHTGT
+1450 LLLHKPTDT
-1459 VKADDIMSSI
+1459 VKADDIMNSI

-1482 IHAIVDGGTER
+1482 IHAIIDSGTER
-1493 IENYDLNEFGDKF
+1493 IENYDLNEFEDKF

-1513 LRESLTQ
+1513 LRDSLTQ

-1590 YVARERSVD
+1590 YVARERSAD
-1599 GSNNPNVIAVPRTG
+1599 GCNNPNVIAVPRTG

-1632 ERQNPPGIM
+1632 VRQNPPGIM

-1657 KVDAEKSSKSR
+1657 KADAEKSSKSR

-1699 QPDDNLHQPASVV
+1699 QRDDNLHQHASVA

-1733 QFSQLGTPSASN
+1733 QFSQLGTLAASN

-1757 MSVSRPELPL
+1757 MSVSRPEQPL
-1767 AREPSISSDRKFN
+1767 AREPSISSDRKFS
-1780 DQYEDMKNF
+1780 DQYEDMKIF

-1804 SSGVGASAFTK
+1804 SSGVAASAFTK

-1836 STGQQSGVTPPN
+1836 SPGQQSGVTPPN
-1848 VGSQG
+1848 FGSQG

-1883 VSQSSPFVSSMIDV
+1883 V
-1897 QPHLP
+1897 
-1902 PGFHVQAEYLSAGA
+1902 QADYLSAGA
-1916 SAPVTSS
+1916 SASVTSS
-1923 PLPDSKFGRT
+1923 PLPDSKFGRI
-1933 SLSSPGGSVRPLPP
+1933 SLSAPGGSIRPLPP

-1971 TQVYNQSVGT
+1971 TPVYKQSVGI
-1981 NEFQQTSVAHS
+1981 NELKQTSVAHS
-1992 SDVRPGNL
+1992 NDVRPGNL

-2077 LRPLVPASPQS
+2077 LRPLVPASPLS

-2095 QSPLHMQIQMQP
+2095 QSPLHMQMQMQP
-2107 PQMLHQPQVSSAHV
+2107 SQMLHQPQVSSAHV
-2121 YYQAQ
+2121 YYQTQ
-2126 QQENVTNSLQQQQ
+2126 LQENVTNSLQQQQ

-2149 QQGDIVTQQQDS
+2149 QQGDI
-2161 GMTLQEFFRSPEAIQ
+2161 

-2191 HPKLMQMLQER
+2191 HPKLMQMLQTRMFGNTIRDR
-2202 LGHL
+2202 LGTKLYNTR

>member
-6 PYAIFAHTFLHP
+6 PCVLFAHTFLHP

-25 EVFFTEPVVVN
+25 EVLFSEPVVV
-36 SCEILEQNA
+36 SACEFLEQNA
-45 TSACLS
+45 TSACSSL
-51 VKIVG
+51 KLVG

-65 EVFVHCEGEARFR
+65 EVFVQCEGETRFR

-104 VVRGSYRN
+104 VVRGSYRS

-119 NTTADLGQFN
+119 NTTEDLGQFN
-129 IDVDLDGTL
+129 IDVDLDGSL
-138 ANTVSVVEGDLQDLP
+138 ANTVRVVQGDLEDLP

-166 LSSLKSLSLKNIS
+166 LSSLKSLSLKSIPR
-179 QDIPLE
+179 DIPLE

-191 LIVRMLESPKF
+191 LVLKMMESPKF

-215 VASVYATPCFPS
+215 VASIYATPCFPS
-227 IATMHE
+227 MPTMQE
-233 QLGLDKLVYSQEV
+233 QLGLDKLVCNQEV
-246 QLAIAEARKELL
+246 QLAIAEAKKELL
-258 EMYNSFIFQ
+258 EMHNSFTFE

-280 LVEAEIETTAPK
+280 LVEFEIETAAPK

-300 YFKFGN
+300 YFKFG
-306 SLDAAA
+306 SSPDDAA
-312 HCDVSKRENMV
+312 HRELSKRENMV

-352 YAFSSSLQNSSAL
+352 YAFSSSLQKSNAL

-372 IEQATRHSFGC
+372 IEQATRYSVGC
-383 EGFLGWWPREDE
+383 EGFLGWWPHEDE

-411 LMHNQRHDVASLTTY
+411 LLHNQRHDVASLATY

-431 RFYEVSSRY
+431 RFYEVSFRY
-440 ECSILSVLGGPS
+440 ECSILSVLGGLS
-452 GSGQASSATM
+452 GSVQATSATM

-476 KLINSS
+476 KLISSS
-482 GPIEDPSPLV
+482 GPIEDPSPV
-492 SASKSLVLGDGG
+492 ACAIKSLVLGDGG
-504 QLSCNSTSNLITQSS
+504 QLSFNSTSDLITRSS

-554 SDTACTVDLFVDIVS
+554 SDTAGTVDLFVDIVS
-569 YFEAIILSLL
+569 YFEAIVLSLL

-592 EVATTIIHALRVAD
+592 EVATTIIHALRGTD
-606 NWKNEESISLRHA
+606 NWKKEESISLRHA
-619 SVLISEGFF
+619 SVLISKGFF
-628 CHPRNVALIM
+628 CHPRDVALII
-638 EMHLKAINAVDR
+638 EMHLKAINAIDC
-650 LVTSSPD
+650 LATSSPD

-666 QLSGLARSD
+666 QLCGLARSD

-705 PVSPNSGAPP
+705 PVSPNSGASP
-715 LNLAIFHSAA
+715 LNLAIFHSTA

-803 ASTSVLASDG
+803 ASTSLLASDG
-813 MDVDNVIGDSSST
+813 MDVDNVIGDSSYT
-826 DGNIIENML
+826 DGNIIENLL

-849 RDSSVIQLTTA
+849 RDSSVVQLTTA

-919 LLLERNREQILLDLL
+919 LLLERNREQTLLDLL

-1012 APGLFHFLLD
+1012 TPGLFHFLLD
-1022 SLHATSILA
+1022 SLHATSMLA

-1051 RVWLWENGTPTLSVL
+1051 GVWLWENGTPTLSVL

-1081 EINWFLQTGVREKLL
+1081 EINWFLQDGLREKLL
-1096 GQLKPHLSKIAQI
+1096 GQLKPHLGKLAQI

-1132 ACISGDNASAL
+1132 ACISSDNASVL

-1153 RLSEKSP
+1153 RLSEKLP
-1160 LSDLDAYK
+1160 LCDLDAYK
-1168 VHRLLSFLSLLLE
+1168 IQRLLSFLSLLLE

-1208 ASSDAKQLVQ
+1208 ASSDAKQLPQ
-1218 KGFSLL
+1218 KGFSLI
-1224 SWCVPAFK
+1224 SWCLPVFK
-1232 SIPLLSEGKASLQ
+1232 SIRLLNECKASLQ
-1245 TPGIVERHVTEDTTA
+1245 TPGIVERHVPEDMTA
-1260 EGSSLLLCLLLKFC
+1260 EESCLLLSLLLKFS
-1274 KVLPAGKEL
+1274 KVLPAGKEM

-1290 RLFWSSAKGKDALLS
+1290 RLFWSSAKGKDTLLS
-1305 LCLHVQSSSI
+1305 LCLNVQSSSI
-1315 EDQEL
+1315 EEQEL
-1320 EKQFENGLNRDF
+1320 EKQFENGINRDF
-1332 TLDWKEHPPLLC
+1332 TLDWKERPPLLC

-1352 PASKDDLPTYTVQGI
+1352 PASKDDPPTYTVQGI
-1367 ALLSSGALSFCM
+1367 GVLSSGALSFCM

-1385 MERVTAI
+1385 MERVTAV
-1392 KYLFGFES
+1392 KYLFGFDN
-1400 DNVAMDGLVGE
+1400 DNVAMDGLVEE
-1411 SIESVEELV
+1411 SIESIEEFV
-1420 NLLKASESSFLPMLD
+1420 NLLKSSDSSFLPVLE
-1435 KISLDQIKESARSLM
+1435 KTSLDQIKESARSLM
-1450 LLLHQHTGT
+1450 LLLHKPTGT
-1459 VKADDIMSSI
+1459 VKADDIVSSI
-1469 LFPSPTGTAYSSK
+1469 LFPSPTGTPCSSK

-1493 IENYDLNEFGDKF
+1493 IEDYDLNEFGDKF

-1513 LRESLTQ
+1513 LRDRLTQ
-1520 TSLAS
+1520 TSLTS

-1533 GPNRRARGDSA
+1533 GPNRRARGDNA

-1558 VPTIVPSG
+1558 VPTTVPSG

-1590 YVARERSVD
+1590 YVARERSAD
-1599 GSNNPNVIAVPRTG
+1599 GSNNPNVIAVPRIG

-1646 AAQEK
+1646 AVQEK
-1651 AVIPEN
+1651 TALPEN
-1657 KVDAEKSSKSR
+1657 KTDAEKSSKSR

-1712 VEQNSPRSIVEET
+1712 IEQNSPRSIVEET
-1725 ESEVNETG
+1725 ESEVNETSH
-1733 QFSQLGTPSASN
+1733 FSQLGTPVASN
-1745 ADENAQ
+1745 ADENTQ

-1767 AREPSISSDRKFN
+1767 VREPSISSERKFN
-1780 DQYEDMKNF
+1780 DQYEDTKNF
-1789 PPKPS
+1789 PPKTS
-1794 TVFSLPVAAA
+1794 TAFA
-1804 SSGVGASAFTK
+1804 SPATAVSSSVGAFAFTK
-1815 ASPSSVQAAVDSRMP
+1815 SSPSSVQAAVDSRMP

-1836 STGQQSGVTPPN
+1836 STGQQSGVTPT

-1853 YFDPKLQ
+1853 YFDQKLQ

-1871 MSSLLSQSADRI
+1871 MSSFLSQSADRI
-1883 VSQSSPFVSSMIDV
+1883 VNQSSQFVSSMIDA

-1902 PGFHVQAEYLSAGA
+1902 PGFHVQPEYLSAGA
-1916 SAPVTSS
+1916 SATVTSS
-1923 PLPDSKFGRT
+1923 PMPDSKFGRT

-1956 ISLSNLSSLKNLTSQ
+1956 ISLSNLSSLKNPISQ
-1971 TQVYNQSVGT
+1971 TPVYNQSVGT
-1981 NEFQQTSVAHS
+1981 YELQQTSLAA
-1992 SDVRPGNL
+1992 SDVRLGNL

-2006 LTTFPP
+2006 LTTYPP

-2024 GSVPVSLYGS
+2024 GSVPVSPYGS

-2047 SQHLPAIHSIP
+2047 SQHLPSIHSTP
-2058 SVTQLQPL
+2058 SLTQLQPL

-2077 LRPLVPASPQS
+2077 LRPLVPPSPQS

-2095 QSPLHMQIQMQP
+2095 QSPLHMQMQMQS
-2107 PQMLHQPQVSSAHV
+2107 PQMLHQAQVSPAHV
-2121 YYQAQ
+2121 YYQTQ
-2126 QQENVTNSLQQQQ
+2126 QQENVSHSLQQQQ
-2139 IEHSLSQVPQ
+2139 IEHSRIQVPQ
-2149 QQGDIVTQQQDS
+2149 QHGDIVTQQLDS
-2161 GMTLQEFFRSPEAIQ
+2161 GVSLQEFFRSPEAIQ

-2191 HPKLMQMLQER
+2191 HPKLMQMLEER

>member
-1 MGRPE
+1 M
-6 PYAIFAHTFLHP
+6 IFAQTFHHP

-25 EVFFTEPVVVN
+25 EVLFGEPVVVS

-45 TSACLS
+45 TAACPSL
-51 VKIVG
+51 KLVG

-65 EVFVHCEGEARFR
+65 EVFVHCEGESRFR

-104 VVRGSYRN
+104 VVRGSYRS
-112 LSLVVYG
+112 LTLVVYG

-129 IDVDLDGTL
+129 IDVDLDGSL
-138 ANTVSVVEGDLQDLP
+138 ANTVSVVEGDLEDLP

-166 LSSLKSLSLKNIS
+166 LSSLKSLSLKSIPR
-179 QDIPLE
+179 DIPLE

-191 LIVRMLESPKF
+191 LICRMLESPKF
-202 GLVKNK
+202 GLMKNK
-208 VLTSLLS
+208 VISSLLS
-215 VASVYATPCFPS
+215 VASIYATPCFPS
-227 IATMHE
+227 ITTMHV
-233 QLGLDKLVYSQEV
+233 QLGLNKLVYNQEV
-246 QLAIAEARKELL
+246 QLAIAEAKKALL
-258 EMYNSFIFQ
+258 EMRNSF
-267 PGDQSTEFATDAM
+267 GDQSTEFATDAM
-280 LVEAEIETTAPK
+280 LVESEIETAAPK

-300 YFKFGN
+300 YIKFGS
-306 SLDAAA
+306 SLDAVA
-312 HCDVSKRENMV
+312 HREVSKSENMV
-323 LCLTLALLVSS
+323 LCLTLAFLVSS

-352 YAFSSSLQNSSAL
+352 YAFSSSLQNSGAL

-372 IEQATRHSFGC
+372 IEQATRHSVGC

-411 LMHNQRHDVASLTTY
+411 LLHNQQHDVASLATY

-431 RFYEVSSRY
+431 QFYEASSRY
-440 ECSILSVLGGPS
+440 ECTILSVLGGLS
-452 GSGQASSATM
+452 GSGQATSATIDM
-462 DILANAKLQLKNLL
+462 LANAKLQLKNLL

-482 GPIEDPSPLV
+482 GPIEDPSPATR
-492 SASKSLVLGDGG
+492 ASKSLVLGDGG
-504 QLSCNSTSNLITQSS
+504 QLSCNATSNLITRSS

-533 LLKERGFLPLSAALL
+533 LLKERGFLPLSATLL
-548 SSSALW
+548 SSSALL
-554 SDTACTVDLFVDIVS
+554 SDTACTGNLFVDIVS
-569 YFEAIILSLL
+569 YFEAIVLSLL

-592 EVATTIIHALRVAD
+592 EVATTIIHALRGAD
-606 NWKNEESISLRHA
+606 NWKKDESISIRHA
-619 SVLISEGFF
+619 SVLISKGFF
-628 CHPRNVALIM
+628 CHPRDVALII
-638 EMHLKAINAVDR
+638 EMHLKAISAIDR
-650 LVTSSPD
+650 LATSSAD

-666 QLSGLARSD
+666 QLCGLARSD
-675 CGRQALLA
+675 CGRQALFS

-694 IAILHSVRELD
+694 IAILHSVKELD
-705 PVSPNSGAPP
+705 PVSSNSGAPP
-715 LNLAIFHSAA
+715 LNLAIFHSTA

-770 LDWIDASVVYH
+770 LDWIDAGVVYH

-789 RYTAILASGGDAHM
+789 RYTGILASGGDAHM

-813 MDVDNVIGDSSST
+813 MDVDNVIGDSSCT

-849 RDSSVIQLTTA
+849 RDSSVVQLTTA

-865 FISDNSAVTAALYDE
+865 FISDNSAVTATLYDE

-888 VLINCRLMLE
+888 VLINCRLMFE

-919 LLLERNREQILLDLL
+919 LLLERNREQTLLDLL

-946 KLKEAKEQHRN
+946 MLKEAKEQHRN

-1012 APGLFHFLLD
+1012 TPGLFHFLLD
-1022 SLHATSILA
+1022 SLHATSVLA

-1040 LCILNDLFAEE
+1040 LCILNDLFTEE
-1051 RVWLWENGTPTLSVL
+1051 GVWLWENGTPTLSVL

-1081 EINWFLQTGVREKLL
+1081 EINWYLQMGLREKLL
-1096 GQLKPHLSKIAQI
+1096 GQLKPHLGKIAQI

-1132 ACISGDNASAL
+1132 ACISGENASVL
-1143 LRPMVLWIGD
+1143 LRPFVLWIGD
-1153 RLSEKSP
+1153 RLSEKLP

-1168 VHRLLSFLSLLLE
+1168 VQRLLSFLSLLLE
-1181 HPHGKRLFLKEG
+1181 HPHGKRLFLKLG

-1208 ASSDAKQLVQ
+1208 ASSDAKQFAQ
-1218 KGFSLL
+1218 KGFSFL
-1224 SWCVPAFK
+1224 SWCVPVFK
-1232 SIPLLSEGKASLQ
+1232 SIPLLSECTASLQ
-1245 TPGIVERHVTEDTTA
+1245 TPGIVERHVPGDMTA
-1260 EGSSLLLCLLLKFC
+1260 EESCLLLSLLLKFC
-1274 KVLPAGKEL
+1274 KVLPAGREL
-1283 LSCLLAL
+1283 FSCLLAL

-1305 LCLHVQSSSI
+1305 LCLRVQSSSI
-1315 EDQEL
+1315 EEQEL

-1332 TLDWKEHPPLLC
+1332 SLDWKEHPPLLC
-1344 CWETLLRT
+1344 CWESLLRT
-1352 PASKDDLPTYTVQGI
+1352 PASKDDLPTYTIQGI
-1367 ALLSSGALSFCM
+1367 GILSSGALSFCM

-1385 MERVTAI
+1385 MERVAAI
-1392 KYLFGFES
+1392 KYLFGFEN
-1400 DNVAMDGLVGE
+1400 DNVAKDGLVEE

-1420 NLLKASESSFLPMLD
+1420 NLLKASDSSSLPVLD
-1435 KISLDQIKESARSLM
+1435 KISLDQVKESARSLM
-1450 LLLHQHTGT
+1450 LFLQKPTGT
-1459 VKADDIMSSI
+1459 VTADDIMSNI
-1469 LFPSPTGTAYSSK
+1469 RFPSSNTPYSSK
-1482 IHAIVDGGTER
+1482 IHAILDGGAER
-1493 IENYDLNEFGDKF
+1493 IEDYDLNEFGDKF

-1513 LRESLTQ
+1513 LRDSLTQ
-1520 TSLAS
+1520 TGLSS
-1525 KRKISSME
+1525 KRKLSSME
-1533 GPNRRARGDSA
+1533 GPNRRARVDSA
-1544 SAENAIQGAFPRGS
+1544 SAETAIQGSFPRGS
-1558 VPTIVPSG
+1558 IPTIVPSG

-1590 YVARERSVD
+1590 YVARERSAD
-1599 GSNNPNVIAVPRTG
+1599 GSNNPNVIAVPRIG
-1613 STSGRP
+1613 SSSGRP

-1632 ERQNPPGIM
+1632 ERQNPPGFM

-1646 AAQEK
+1646 SAQEK
-1651 AVIPEN
+1651 AATPEN
-1657 KVDAEKSSKSR
+1657 KTDVDKSSKSR

-1673 PDDDLQGIDIVFD
+1673 PDDDLLGIDIVFD

-1699 QPDDNLHQPASVV
+1699 QPDDNLHQLASAVG
-1712 VEQNSPRSIVEET
+1712 QNSPRSIVEET
-1725 ESEVNETG
+1725 ESEVHETS
-1733 QFSQLGTPSASN
+1733 QFSQLGTPGASN

-1751 SEFSSR
+1751 SEYSSR

-1767 AREPSISSDRKFN
+1767 AREPSISSDRKFS
-1780 DQYEDMKNF
+1780 DQYEDTKNF
-1789 PPKPS
+1789 PSKTS
-1794 TVFSLPVAAA
+1794 NVFASPAAA
-1804 SSGVGASAFTK
+1804 VSSGVGASAFTV

-1836 STGQQSGVTPPN
+1836 STGKQSGATPPTI
-1848 VGSQG
+1848 GSQG

-1860 PPLPPTPPPAT
+1860 TPLPPTPPPVT

-1883 VSQSSPFVSSMIDV
+1883 VSQSSPFVSSTIDV

-1902 PGFHVQAEYLSAGA
+1902 PGFHVQAEYLSVGA

-1933 SLSSPGGSVRPLPP
+1933 SLPSPGGSVRPLPP

-1971 TQVYNQSVGT
+1971 TPVYNQSIGT
-1981 NEFQQTSVAHS
+1981 NELQQTSLAHS
-1992 SDVRPGNL
+1992 SDVRPGNI

-2006 LTTFPP
+2006 LTTYPP

-2024 GSVPVSLYGS
+2024 GSMPVNLYGS

-2066 QPPQLPRPPQH
+2066 QPPQLPRPPH
-2077 LRPLVPASPQS
+2077 VRPLVPASPQS

-2095 QSPLHMQIQMQP
+2095 QSPLHMQMPMQP
-2107 PQMLHQPQVSSAHV
+2107 PQLLHQPQVSPAHV
-2121 YYQAQ
+2121 YYQTQ
-2126 QQENVTNSLQQQQ
+2126 QQENVSPSLQQQQ
-2139 IEHSLSQVPQ
+2139 IDHSLSQVPQ
-2149 QQGDIVTQQQDS
+2149 QQGDIVNQQQDS
-2161 GMTLQEFFRSPEAIQ
+2161 GMSLQDFFRSPEAIQ

>member
-6 PYAIFAHTFLHP
+6 PYVIFAHTFLHP

-45 TSACLS
+45 TSACPS

-65 EVFVHCEGEARFR
+65 EVFVYCEGEARFR

-129 IDVDLDGTL
+129 IDVDLDGSL
-138 ANTVSVVEGDLQDLP
+138 ANTVSVVEGDLEDLP
-153 PALRPNNLSTEQT
+153 PALRPNNMSTEQI
-166 LSSLKSLSLKNIS
+166 LSSLKSLSLKNVP
-179 QDIPLE
+179 QEIPLE

-191 LIVRMLESPKF
+191 LIVKMLESPKF
-202 GLVKNK
+202 GLMKNK

-215 VASVYATPCFPS
+215 VASVYATPCIPS

-233 QLGLDKLVYSQEV
+233 QLGLDKLVYSKEG
-246 QLAIAEARKELL
+246 QLAIAEVKKELL

-267 PGDQSTEFATDAM
+267 PSDQSTEFATDAI
-280 LVEAEIETTAPK
+280 LVESEIEIAAPK

-312 HCDVSKRENMV
+312 HHDVSKREDMV

-372 IEQATRHSFGC
+372 IEQATCHSFGC

-395 NIPSGTSERYN
+395 NVPSGTSDRYN

-411 LMHNQRHDVASLTTY
+411 LMHNQRHDVASLATY

-440 ECSILSVLGGPS
+440 ECSVLSVLGGLS
-452 GSGQASSATM
+452 GSGQASNATM
-462 DILANAKLQLKNLL
+462 DILANAKLELKNLL

-482 GPIEDPSPLV
+482 GPIEDPSPV
-492 SASKSLVLGDGG
+492 VCASKSLVLGDAG
-504 QLSCNSTSNLITQSS
+504 QLSYNSTSNLITRSS

-554 SDTACTVDLFVDIVS
+554 SDTAGTVDLFVDIVS

-579 STRSGLIFLGRDP
+579 STRSGLIFLGHDP
-592 EVATTIIHALRVAD
+592 EVATTVIHALRGAD
-606 NWKNEESISLRHA
+606 NWKKEASISLRHA
-619 SVLISEGFF
+619 SVLISKGFF
-628 CHPRNVALIM
+628 CHPGDVALIM

-650 LVTSSPD
+650 LVMSSPD

-675 CGRQALLA
+675 CGRQALLS

-694 IAILHSVRELD
+694 IVILHSVRELE

-715 LNLAIFHSAA
+715 LNLAIFHSTA

-751 RVLHS
+751 RVLRS

-770 LDWIDASVVYH
+770 LDWIDASVVYY

-789 RYTAILASGGDAHM
+789 RYSAILASGGDAHM

-813 MDVDNVIGDSSST
+813 MDVDNVIWDSSST
-826 DGNIIENML
+826 DSNIIENML
-835 GKRITEKDFPGVVL
+835 GKRITGKDFPGVVL
-849 RDSSVIQLTTA
+849 RDSSVVQLTTA

-865 FISDNSAVTAALYDE
+865 FISDNSTVTAALYDE

-904 DYLVDEGTECNSTSD
+904 DYLVDEVTECNSTSD
-919 LLLERNREQILLDLL
+919 LLLERNREQTLLDLL

-977 CAADVSYP
+977 CAADISYP

-990 LGFQAACD
+990 LGFQAACN

-1012 APGLFHFLLD
+1012 TPGLFHFLLD

-1040 LCILNDLFAEE
+1040 LSILNDLFAEE
-1051 RVWLWENGTPTLSVL
+1051 GFWLWENGTPTLSVL
-1066 RTLAVRTLLGPKKEK
+1066 RTLAVSTLLGPKKEK
-1081 EINWFLQTGVREKLL
+1081 EINWFLQTGLREKLL
-1096 GQLKPHLSKIAQI
+1096 GQLKPHFGKIAEI

-1127 FIIRI
+1127 FIIRM
-1132 ACISGDNASAL
+1132 ACISGDNASVL

-1153 RLSEKSP
+1153 RLSEKSL

-1168 VHRLLSFLSLLLE
+1168 VQRLLSFLSLLLE

-1208 ASSDAKQLVQ
+1208 ASSDTDQ
-1218 KGFSLL
+1218 KGFSPL
-1224 SWCVPAFK
+1224 SWCVPVFR
-1232 SIPLLSEGKASLQ
+1232 SISLLSEGKASLR
-1245 TPGIVERHVTEDTTA
+1245 TPGIVERHEDMTA
-1260 EGSSLLLCLLLKFC
+1260 EGSCLLLSLLLKFC

-1290 RLFWSSAKGKDALLS
+1290 RLLWSSEKGKDALLS
-1305 LCLHVQSSSI
+1305 LFLHVQSSSI
-1315 EDQEL
+1315 EDQES

-1332 TLDWKEHPPLLC
+1332 TLGWKEHPPLLC

-1352 PASKDDLPTYTVQGI
+1352 PASKDDLTTYTVQCIGV
-1367 ALLSSGALSFCM
+1367 LSLGALSFCM

-1400 DNVAMDGLVGE
+1400 NNVAMDGLVEE

-1420 NLLKASESSFLPMLD
+1420 NLLKASESSFLPVLN
-1435 KISLDQIKESARSLM
+1435 KISLDRIKESARSLM
-1450 LLLHQHTGT
+1450 LLLHKPSGT
-1459 VKADDIMSSI
+1459 VKADDIMRSI
-1469 LFPSPTGTAYSSK
+1469 LLPSPTGTAYSTK
-1482 IHAIVDGGTER
+1482 IHTIVDGGTER
-1493 IENYDLNEFGDKF
+1493 VENYDLNEFGDKF

-1513 LRESLTQ
+1513 LRDSLQQ
-1520 TSLAS
+1520 TTLAS

-1544 SAENAIQGAFPRGS
+1544 SAENTIQGAFPRGS

-1566 PTRRDTFRQ
+1566 PIRRDTFRQ

-1590 YVARERSVD
+1590 YVARERSTD
-1599 GSNNPNVIAVPRTG
+1599 GSNNPNVIAVPRIG

-1632 ERQNPPGIM
+1632 ERQNPPAIM

-1646 AAQEK
+1646 TAQEK

-1657 KVDAEKSSKSR
+1657 KADAEKSNKSR

-1686 AEESEPDDKLPFP
+1686 AEESEPDYKLPFP

-1725 ESEVNETG
+1725 ENEVNETG
-1733 QFSQLGTPSASN
+1733 QFSQLGTPAASN

-1757 MSVSRPELPL
+1757 MSVFRPELPL
-1767 AREPSISSDRKFN
+1767 AREPSISSDRKFS
-1780 DQYEDMKNF
+1780 DQYEDVKIF
-1789 PPKPS
+1789 PPKPP

-1804 SSGVGASAFTK
+1804 NPGVGASAFTK
-1815 ASPSSVQAAVDSRMP
+1815 ASPSSVQAAVDSQMP

-1836 STGQQSGVTPPN
+1836 STGQQSGITPPN

-1897 QPHLP
+1897 QPHVP
-1902 PGFHVQAEYLSAGA
+1902 PGFHAQAEYLPAGA

-1933 SLSSPGGSVRPLPP
+1933 SHSSPGGSVRPLPP

-1971 TQVYNQSVGT
+1971 TPVYNQSVGT
-1981 NEFQQTSVAHS
+1981 NELQQTSIAHS

-2000 SASGPI
+2000 SASGLI
-2006 LTTFPP
+2006 LTTFAP
-2012 PPLAPPLLFNRH
+2012 PPLAPPLLLNRH

-2047 SQHLPAIHSIP
+2047 SQHLPAIHSLP

-2066 QPPQLPRPPQH
+2066 QPPQLPRPPQQ
-2077 LRPLVPASPQS
+2077 LRPLVPASPLS
-2088 EQSVPLL
+2088 EQSVSLL
-2095 QSPLHMQIQMQP
+2095 QSPLHMQMQP

-2121 YYQAQ
+2121 YYQTQ
-2126 QQENVTNSLQQQQ
+2126 QQENVTNSVQQQQ
-2139 IEHSLSQVPQ
+2139 IEHSLSQIPQ
-2149 QQGDIVTQQQDS
+2149 QQGNIVTQQDS

-2176 SLLSDRDKL
+2176 SLLSDRYKL

>member
-6 PYAIFAHTFLHP
+6 PCVLFAQTFVHP

-25 EVFFTEPVVVN
+25 EVLFAEPVVVTA
-36 SCEILEQNA
+36 CEFLEQNA
-45 TSACLS
+45 ASACSSL
-51 VKIVG
+51 KLVG

-65 EVFVHCEGEARFR
+65 EVFVQCEGETRFR
-78 RLSQPFLYSHSSSNV
+78 RLCQPFLYSHSSSNV
-93 LDVEAIVTNHL
+93 LEVE
-104 VVRGSYRN
+104 
-112 LSLVVYG
+112 
-119 NTTADLGQFN
+119 
-129 IDVDLDGTL
+129 
-138 ANTVSVVEGDLQDLP
+138 
-153 PALRPNNLSTEQT
+153 
-166 LSSLKSLSLKNIS
+166 
-179 QDIPLE
+179 
-185 LRQLLQ
+185 
-191 LIVRMLESPKF
+191 
-202 GLVKNK
+202 
-208 VLTSLLS
+208 
-215 VASVYATPCFPS
+215 
-227 IATMHE
+227 
-233 QLGLDKLVYSQEV
+233 
-246 QLAIAEARKELL
+246 
-258 EMYNSFIFQ
+258 
-267 PGDQSTEFATDAM
+267 
-280 LVEAEIETTAPK
+280 
-292 QLLDSLSH
+292 
-300 YFKFGN
+300 
-306 SLDAAA
+306 
-312 HCDVSKRENMV
+312 RENMV
-323 LCLTLALLVSS
+323 LCLSLALLVSS

-352 YAFSSSLQNSSAL
+352 YCFVSSLQNSSAL

-372 IEQATRHSFGC
+372 IEQATRHSVGC

-406 QLLKL
+406 LLLKVL
-411 LMHNQRHDVASLTTY
+411 LHNQRHDVASLATY

-440 ECSILSVLGGPS
+440 ECSILSVLGGLS
-452 GSGQASSATM
+452 GSGQATSATM
-462 DILANAKLQLKNLL
+462 DILANAKLQLKNFL

-482 GPIEDPSPLV
+482 GPIEDPSLV
-492 SASKSLVLGDGG
+492 ACASKSLVLGDAG
-504 QLSCNSTSNLITQSS
+504 QLSYNSTSHLITQSS

-533 LLKERGFLPLSAALL
+533 LLKERGFLPLSIALL

-554 SDTACTVDLFVDIVS
+554 SDTASTVDLFVDIVS
-569 YFEAIILSLL
+569 YFQAIVLSLL
-579 STRSGLIFLGRDP
+579 STRSGLIFLGRDL
-592 EVATTIIHALRVAD
+592 EVATTIIHALKGVD
-606 NWKNEESISLRHA
+606 NWKKEDSISLRHA
-619 SVLISEGFF
+619 SVLISKGFF
-628 CHPRNVALIM
+628 CHPREVALII
-638 EMHLKAINAVDR
+638 EMHLMAINAIDR
-650 LVTSSPD
+650 LTTSSPN
-657 SEDLLWIVW
+657 SEDLLWVVW
-666 QLSGLARSD
+666 QLCGLSRSE

-694 IAILHSVRELD
+694 IAILHSVRESD
-705 PVSPNSGAPP
+705 PVAPNSGASP
-715 LNLAIFHSAA
+715 LNLAIFHATA

-733 DSSASSLGS
+733 DSTASSLGA

-803 ASTSVLASDG
+803 ASTSLLASDG
-813 MDVDNVIGDSSST
+813 MDVDNVIGDSSCA
-826 DGNIIENML
+826 DGSIIENML

-849 RDSSVIQLTTA
+849 RDSSVVQLTTA

-919 LLLERNREQILLDLL
+919 LLLERNREQTLLDLL

-990 LGFQAACD
+990 LGFQAACH

-1012 APGLFHFLLD
+1012 TPGLFHFLLD
-1022 SLHATSILA
+1022 SLHATSVLA

-1040 LCILNDLFAEE
+1040 LCLLNDLFAEE
-1051 RVWLWENGTPTLSVL
+1051 GVWLWENGTPTLSVL

-1081 EINWFLQTGVREKLL
+1081 EINWFLQAGFREKLL
-1096 GQLKPHLSKIAQI
+1096 TQLNPHLSKIAQI
-1109 ILCCST
+1109 ILYCSA

-1132 ACISGDNASAL
+1132 ASISGDNDSVL
-1143 LRPMVLWIGD
+1143 LRPMILWIRD
-1153 RLSEKSP
+1153 RLSEKFP
-1160 LSDLDAYK
+1160 LSDLDSYK
-1168 VHRLLSFLSLLLE
+1168 VQQLLSFLSLLLE

-1193 GLQMLIKV
+1193 GLQMLMKV
-1201 LEMCLAA
+1201 LEKCSAA
-1208 ASSDAKQLVQ
+1208 ASLDAKQSAQ
-1218 KGFSLL
+1218 KGFSPL
-1224 SWCVPAFK
+1224 SWCVPVFK
-1232 SIPLLSEGKASLQ
+1232 SIRLISECRASPQ
-1245 TPGIVERHVTEDTTA
+1245 TPGIVERHIPEDMTA
-1260 EGSSLLLCLLLKFC
+1260 EESCLLLSLLLRFC

-1283 LSCLLAL
+1283 LSCLLGL
-1290 RLFWSSAKGKDALLS
+1290 RLLWSSAKGKDALLS
-1305 LCLHVQSSSI
+1305 LCLHVQSSNI
-1315 EDQEL
+1315 EDQEF
-1320 EKQFENGLNRDF
+1320 EKQFENDLNRDF
-1332 TLDWKEHPPLLC
+1332 NLDWKEHPPLLC

-1352 PASKDDLPTYTVQGI
+1352 TASKDIPPAYTVQSIGT
-1367 ALLSSGALSFCM
+1367 LSSGALSFCM

-1385 MERVTAI
+1385 LERVAAI
-1392 KYLFGFES
+1392 KYLFGFENG
-1400 DNVAMDGLVGE
+1400 NVVMDGLVEGTIE
-1411 SIESVEELV
+1411 SIEELV
-1420 NLLKASESSFLPMLD
+1420 NLLKASDSSFLPGSD
-1435 KISLDQIKESARSLM
+1435 KTLDQIKESARSLM
-1450 LLLHQHTGT
+1450 LLLHKPTGT
-1459 VKADDIMSSI
+1459 VEADDITSSI
-1469 LFPSPTGTAYSSK
+1469 IFPSPAGTPCSSK
-1482 IHAIVDGGTER
+1482 IHTIVDGGTER
-1493 IENYDLNEFGDKF
+1493 TEDYDLNEFGVKF
-1506 SWECPEN
+1506 LWECPEN
-1513 LRESLTQ
+1513 LRDRLTQ
-1520 TSLAS
+1520 TGLTG

-1533 GPNRRARGDSA
+1533 GPNTRRARGDGT
-1544 SAENAIQGAFPRGS
+1544 SAENTIQGAFPRGS
-1558 VPTIVPSG
+1558 IPTIVPSG

-1590 YVARERSVD
+1590 YVARERSAD
-1599 GSNNPNVIAVPRTG
+1599 GSNNPNVIAVPRIG

-1632 ERQNPPGIM
+1632 ERQNPPGM
-1641 VTDSA
+1641 VVSDSA

-1651 AVIPEN
+1651 AALPEN
-1657 KVDAEKSSKSR
+1657 KTEAEKSSKSR
-1668 HLKSD
+1668 HLKPD
-1673 PDDDLQGIDIVFD
+1673 PDDDLHGIEIVFD

-1699 QPDDNLHQPASVV
+1699 QPDDNLHQPSSVV

-1725 ESEVNETG
+1725 ESEVNETS
-1733 QFSQLGTPSASN
+1733 QFSQLGTPVASN
-1745 ADENAQ
+1745 ADENTQ

-1767 AREPSISSDRKFN
+1767 AREPSVSSDRKFS

-1789 PPKPS
+1789 PPKTS
-1794 TVFSLPVAAA
+1794 TGFASPAAA
-1804 SSGVGASAFTK
+1804 VSSGVGASAFTK

-1836 STGQQSGVTPPN
+1836 ATVQKIGVTPQT

-1853 YFDPKLQ
+1853 YFDQKLQ
-1860 PPLPPTPPPAT
+1860 PPLPPTPPPVT
-1871 MSSLLSQSADRI
+1871 MSPLLSQSADRI
-1883 VSQSSPFVSSMIDV
+1883 SQSSPFVSSMIDV

-1902 PGFHVQAEYLSAGA
+1902 PGFHVQAEYFSTGA
-1916 SAPVTSS
+1916 SASMISS
-1923 PLPDSKFGRT
+1923 PLRDSKFGRT

-1947 LPPTPPPYT
+1947 LPPTPPPYA
-1956 ISLSNLSSLKNLTSQ
+1956 ISLSNLSSLKNPTSQ
-1971 TQVYNQSVGT
+1971 SQFYNQSVGS
-1981 NEFQQTSVAHS
+1981 NELQQTSLTHS

-2006 LTTFPP
+2006 LTSYPP
-2012 PPLAPPLLFNRH
+2012 PPLAPPLLFNRP

-2034 SSAPYHN
+2034 SSVPYHV

-2066 QPPQLPRPPQH
+2066 QPPQLPRPPQQH

-2088 EQSVPLL
+2088 EQSGPLL
-2095 QSPLHMQIQMQP
+2095 QSPLHMQMQMQP
-2107 PQMLHQPQVSSAHV
+2107 PQVLHQAQVSPAHV
-2121 YYQAQ
+2121 YYQTQ
-2126 QQENVTNSLQQQQ
+2126 QQENVSHSLQQQQ
-2139 IEHSLSQVPQ
+2139 IEHSLAQVPQ
-2149 QQGDIVTQQQDS
+2149 LHGDSVTQQQDS
-2161 GMTLQEFFRSPEAIQ
+2161 GMSLQEFFKSPEAIQ

-2202 LGHL
+2202 LGQL

>member
-6 PYAIFAHTFLHP
+6 PYVLYSHTFHHP
-18 QLDEYVD
+18 QLDEFVD
-25 EVFFTEPVVVN
+25 EVLFADPVVVT
-36 SCEILEQNA
+36 SCEIVEQNA
-45 TSACLS
+45 PSACLS
-51 VKIVG
+51 LKLVG

-65 EVFVHCEGEARFR
+65 EVFVHCEGETRFR

-93 LDVEAIVTNHL
+93 LEVEAIVTNHL
-104 VVRGSYRN
+104 VVRGSYRS
-112 LSLVVYG
+112 LTLVVYG
-119 NTTADLGQFN
+119 NTIEDLGQFN
-129 IDVDLDGTL
+129 IDVDLDGSL
-138 ANTVSVVEGDLQDLP
+138 ANTVSVVEGDLEDLP

-166 LSSLKSLSLKNIS
+166 LSSLKSLSLKSIPQAIS
-179 QDIPLE
+179 LE

-191 LIVRMLESPKF
+191 LILRMLESPKF
-202 GLVKNK
+202 GLMKNK

-215 VASVYATPCFPS
+215 VASIYATPCFPS
-227 IATMHE
+227 ITTMHE
-233 QLGLDKLVYSQEV
+233 QLGLDKLVYNQEI
-246 QLAIAEARKELL
+246 QLAIAEAKNELL
-258 EMYNSFIFQ
+258 EMHNSFIFQ
-267 PGDQSTEFATDAM
+267 PGDHSTEFVTDAM
-280 LVEAEIETTAPK
+280 LIESEIETAAPK

-300 YFKFGN
+300 YFKFG
-306 SLDAAA
+306 SSPDAAA
-312 HCDVSKRENMV
+312 HREVSKSENMV

-352 YAFSSSLQNSSAL
+352 YAFSSSLRNSNAL

-372 IEQATRHSFGC
+372 IEQATRHSVGC

-411 LMHNQRHDVASLTTY
+411 LLHNQRHDVASLATY

-440 ECSILSVLGGPS
+440 ECSILSVLGGLS
-452 GSGQASSATM
+452 GSGQATSATV

-482 GPIEDPSPLV
+482 GPIEDPSPV
-492 SASKSLVLGDGG
+492 ACASRSLVLGDGG
-504 QLSCNSTSNLITQSS
+504 QLSCNSTSNLITRSS
-519 CCFSNND
+519 CCFSSND

-548 SSSALW
+548 SSCALW
-554 SDTACTVDLFVDIVS
+554 SDTACTVDLFVDIVL
-569 YFEAIILSLL
+569 YFEAIVLSLL

-592 EVATTIIHALRVAD
+592 EVATTIIQALRGAD
-606 NWKNEESISLRHA
+606 NWKKEESISLRHA
-619 SVLISEGFF
+619 SVLISKGFF
-628 CHPRNVALIM
+628 CHPHDVALII
-638 EMHLKAINAVDR
+638 EMHLKAINAIDR

-657 SEDLLWIVW
+657 SEDLLWTVW
-666 QLSGLARSD
+666 QLCGLARSD

-715 LNLAIFHSAA
+715 LNLAIFHSTA

-813 MDVDNVIGDSSST
+813 MDVDNVIGDSSYT

-849 RDSSVIQLTTA
+849 RDSSIVQLTTA

-865 FISDNSAVTAALYDE
+865 FISDNSTVTAALYDE

-919 LLLERNREQILLDLL
+919 LLLERNREQTLLDLL

-1012 APGLFHFLLD
+1012 TPGLFHFLLD
-1022 SLHATSILA
+1022 SLHATSVLA

-1051 RVWLWENGTPTLSVL
+1051 GVWLWENGTPTLSVL
-1066 RTLAVRTLLGPKKEK
+1066 RTLALRTLLGPKKEK
-1081 EINWFLQTGVREKLL
+1081 EINWFLQIGLREKLL
-1096 GQLKPHLSKIAQI
+1096 GQLKPHLGKIAQI

-1132 ACISGDNASAL
+1132 ACICGENASLL

-1153 RLSEKSP
+1153 HLSEKLS

-1168 VHRLLSFLSLLLE
+1168 VQRLLSFLSLLLE

-1201 LEMCLAA
+1201 LEMCLAV
-1208 ASSDAKQLVQ
+1208 ASSDAKQVAL
-1218 KGFSLL
+1218 KGFSLI
-1224 SWCVPAFK
+1224 SWCVPVFN
-1232 SIPLLSEGKASLQ
+1232 SIPLLSECKASLQ
-1245 TPGIVERHVTEDTTA
+1245 TPGIVERHVPEDMTA
-1260 EGSSLLLCLLLKFC
+1260 EENCLLLSLLLKFC

-1290 RLFWSSAKGKDALLS
+1290 RLLWSSAKGKDALLS

-1315 EDQEL
+1315 EEQEL
-1320 EKQFENGLNRDF
+1320 EKQFENGLSHDF
-1332 TLDWKEHPPLLC
+1332 TRDWKKHPPLLF
-1344 CWETLLRT
+1344 CWETLLKT

-1367 ALLSSGALSFCM
+1367 GILSSAALSFCM
-1379 DGESVN
+1379 DRESMN
-1385 MERVTAI
+1385 MERVAAI
-1392 KYLFGFES
+1392 KYLFGFEN
-1400 DNVAMDGLVGE
+1400 DNVAMDGLVEE

-1420 NLLKASESSFLPMLD
+1420 NLLKSSDSSFLPVLD

-1450 LLLHQHTGT
+1450 LLLHKPTGT
-1459 VKADDIMSSI
+1459 VKADDIMSNI
-1469 LFPSPTGTAYSSK
+1469 HFPSATGTPYSSK
-1482 IHAIVDGGTER
+1482 IHTIVDGGTER
-1493 IENYDLNEFGDKF
+1493 IEDYDLNEFGDKF

-1513 LRESLTQ
+1513 LRDSLTQ
-1520 TSLAS
+1520 TSLTS
-1525 KRKISSME
+1525 KRKISSMD

-1544 SAENAIQGAFPRGS
+1544 SAENAIPGAFSRGS

-1590 YVARERSVD
+1590 YVARERTAD
-1599 GSNNPNVIAVPRTG
+1599 GSNNPNVIAVPRIG

-1651 AVIPEN
+1651 AAIPEN
-1657 KVDAEKSSKSR
+1657 KTDAEKSSKSR
-1668 HLKSD
+1668 PLKSD

-1725 ESEVNETG
+1725 ESELNGTS
-1733 QFSQLGTPSASN
+1733 QFSQLGTPVASN

-1780 DQYEDMKNF
+1780 DQYENMKNF
-1789 PPKPS
+1789 PPKTS
-1794 TVFSLPVAAA
+1794 AVFASLAAA
-1804 SSGVGASAFTK
+1804 VSSGVGVSSFTK

-1836 STGQQSGVTPPN
+1836 PTGQQSGVTPPN

-1853 YFDPKLQ
+1853 YFDPKMQ

-1883 VSQSSPFVSSMIDV
+1883 V
-1897 QPHLP
+1897 
-1902 PGFHVQAEYLSAGA
+1902 QAEYLSAGA

-1923 PLPDSKFGRT
+1923 PLPDTKFGRT

-1956 ISLSNLSSLKNLTSQ
+1956 ISLSNLSSLKNPTSQ
-1971 TQVYNQSVGT
+1971 TPIYNQSVGT
-1981 NEFQQTSVAHS
+1981 NELQQISLAYS
-1992 SDVRPGNL
+1992 SDVRPGNI

-2006 LTTFPP
+2006 LTTYPP

-2024 GSVPVSLYGS
+2024 GSVPVSFYGS

-2095 QSPLHMQIQMQP
+2095 QSPLQMQMQS
-2107 PQMLHQPQVSSAHV
+2107 PQMLHQPQVSPAHV
-2121 YYQAQ
+2121 YYQTQ
-2126 QQENVTNSLQQQQ
+2126 QQEIVSHSLQQQQ

-2149 QQGDIVTQQQDS
+2149 QQGNVVTQQQDS
-2161 GMTLQEFFRSPEAIQ
+2161 GMSLQDFFRSPEAIQ

>member
-6 PYAIFAHTFLHP
+6 PCVLFAHTFLHA

-25 EVFFTEPVVVN
+25 EVLFSEPVVVTA
-36 SCEILEQNA
+36 CEFLEQNA
-45 TSACLS
+45 SS
-51 VKIVG
+51 VCSSLKLVG

-65 EVFVHCEGEARFR
+65 EVFAQCEGETRFR

-93 LDVEAIVTNHL
+93 LEVEAIVTNHL
-104 VVRGSYRN
+104 VVRGSYRS

-119 NTTADLGQFN
+119 NTTEDLGQFN
-129 IDVDLDGTL
+129 IDVDLDGSL
-138 ANTVSVVEGDLQDLP
+138 ANTVSVVEGDLEDLP

-166 LSSLKSLSLKNIS
+166 LSSLKSLSLKSIP

-191 LIVRMLESPKF
+191 LILRMLVSPKF

-215 VASVYATPCFPS
+215 VASIYATPCFS
-227 IATMHE
+227 SMTTMHE
-233 QLGLDKLVYSQEV
+233 QLGLDKLVYNQEV
-246 QLAIAEARKELL
+246 QLAIAEAKKELL
-258 EMYNSFIFQ
+258 EMHNSFTFQ

-280 LVEAEIETTAPK
+280 LVESEIESAAPK
-292 QLLDSLSH
+292 QLLDSLRH
-300 YFKFGN
+300 YYKFGSSPN
-306 SLDAAA
+306 DVA
-312 HCDVSKRENMV
+312 HRELSKRENMV
-323 LCLTLALLVSS
+323 FCLSLALLVSS
-334 ARESCYHFVN
+334 ARESCYHFVSS
-344 CGGMEQLG
+344 GGMEQLG

-372 IEQATRHSFGC
+372 IEQATRHSVGC

-411 LMHNQRHDVASLTTY
+411 LLHNRRHDVASLATY

-440 ECSILSVLGGPS
+440 ECSILSVLGDLS
-452 GSGQASSATM
+452 GSGQATSATV
-462 DILANAKLQLKNLL
+462 DILASARLQLKNLL

-482 GPIEDPSPLV
+482 GPIEDPSTV
-492 SASKSLVLGDGG
+492 ACASKSLVLGDGG
-504 QLSCNSTSNLITQSS
+504 QLSFNSTSDLITRSS

-533 LLKERGFLPLSAALL
+533 LMKEMGFLPLSAALL

-569 YFEAIILSLL
+569 YFEAIVLSLL

-592 EVATTIIHALRVAD
+592 EVATTIIHALRGAD
-606 NWKNEESISLRHA
+606 NWKKEESISLRHA
-619 SVLISEGFF
+619 SVLISKGFF
-628 CHPRNVALIM
+628 CHPRDVALII
-638 EMHLKAINAVDR
+638 EMHLKAINAIDR
-650 LVTSSPD
+650 LSSSGPE
-657 SEDLLWIVW
+657 SEDLLWVVW
-666 QLSGLARSD
+666 QLCGLARFD

-694 IAILHSVRELD
+694 IVILHSVRELD
-705 PVSPNSGAPP
+705 PFAPNSGASP
-715 LNLAIFHSAA
+715 LNLAIFHSTA

-803 ASTSVLASDG
+803 ASTSLLASDG
-813 MDVDNVIGDSSST
+813 MDVDNVIGDSSCT

-835 GKRITEKDFPGVVL
+835 GKRITEKDFPGVLL
-849 RDSSVIQLTTA
+849 RDSSVVQLTTA

-888 VLINCRLMLE
+888 VLINCRLVLE

-919 LLLERNREQILLDLL
+919 LLLERNREQTLLDLL

-940 LINLLQ
+940 LINLLR

-1012 APGLFHFLLD
+1012 TPGLFHFLLD
-1022 SLHATSILA
+1022 SLHATSVLA
-1031 LGPKEICSL
+1031 LGPKEICSM

-1051 RVWLWENGTPTLSVL
+1051 GVWLWENRAPRLSVL

-1081 EINWFLQTGVREKLL
+1081 EINWFLQAGLREKLL
-1096 GQLKPHLSKIAQI
+1096 GQLKPHLGKIAQI
-1109 ILCCST
+1109 ILCFSA

-1132 ACISGDNASAL
+1132 TCISGDNASVL
-1143 LRPMVLWIGD
+1143 LQPMLLWIGD
-1153 RLSEKSP
+1153 RLSEKLP
-1160 LSDLDAYK
+1160 MSDLDAYK
-1168 VHRLLSFLSLLLE
+1168 VQRLLSFLSLLLE
-1181 HPHGKRLFLKEG
+1181 HPYGKRLFLKEG

-1208 ASSDAKQLVQ
+1208 ASLDAKQLAQ

-1224 SWCVPAFK
+1224 SWCVPVFK
-1232 SIPLLSEGKASLQ
+1232 SIPLLSECKSSLQ
-1245 TPGIVERHVTEDTTA
+1245 TPGIVERHVPEDMTA
-1260 EGSSLLLCLLLKFC
+1260 EESCLLLSLLLKFC

-1290 RLFWSSAKGKDALLS
+1290 RLFWSSDKGKDALLS
-1305 LCLHVQSSSI
+1305 LYLNGQSSSI
-1315 EDQEL
+1315 EEQEL

-1352 PASKDDLPTYTVQGI
+1352 PASKDDPPTYTVHVIGI
-1367 ALLSSGALSFCM
+1367 LSSGALSFCM

-1385 MERVTAI
+1385 MERITAI
-1392 KYLFGFES
+1392 KYLFGFEN
-1400 DNVAMDGLVGE
+1400 DNVAMDGLVEE

-1420 NLLKASESSFLPMLD
+1420 NLLKASDSSFLPVLD
-1435 KISLDQIKESARSLM
+1435 TISLDQVKESARSLM
-1450 LLLHQHTGT
+1450 LLLHKPTET

-1469 LFPSPTGTAYSSK
+1469 LFPPPTGTPCSSK

-1493 IENYDLNEFGDKF
+1493 IEDYDFNEFGDKF

-1513 LRESLTQ
+1513 LRDRLTQ
-1520 TSLAS
+1520 TSLTS

-1558 VPTIVPSG
+1558 LPTIVPSG

-1590 YVARERSVD
+1590 YVARGRSAD
-1599 GSNNPNVIAVPRTG
+1599 GSNNPNVIAAPRIG

-1619 PSIHVDEFMARQR
+1619 PSIHVDEFMAWQR
-1632 ERQNPPGIM
+1632 ERQNPPGIV
-1641 VTDSA
+1641 VTYSA

-1651 AVIPEN
+1651 AATPEN
-1657 KVDAEKSSKSR
+1657 RTDASSKSR

-1673 PDDDLQGIDIVFD
+1673 PDDDLQGIDIIFD
-1686 AEESEPDDKLPFP
+1686 AEESEPDDELPFP
-1699 QPDDNLHQPASVV
+1699 QTDDNLHQPAPLV
-1712 VEQNSPRSIVEET
+1712 VEQKCPRSIVEET
-1725 ESEVNETG
+1725 ESEVNETS
-1733 QFSQLGTPSASN
+1733 QFSLGTPVASN
-1745 ADENAQ
+1745 VDENGQ

-1757 MSVSRPELPL
+1757 MSVSHPELPL
-1767 AREPSISSDRKFN
+1767 AREPSKSSDRKFN
-1780 DQYEDMKNF
+1780 DLYEDTKYF
-1789 PPKPS
+1789 PPKTS
-1794 TVFSLPVAAA
+1794 TMFASPAAA
-1804 SSGVGASAFTK
+1804 VSSGVGASAFTK
-1815 ASPSSVQAAVDSRMP
+1815 ASPSSVQATVDSRMP

-1836 STGQQSGVTPPN
+1836 STGQQT

-1853 YFDPKLQ
+1853 YFDPKMQ
-1860 PPLPPTPPPAT
+1860 PPLPPTLPPVT
-1871 MSSLLSQSADRI
+1871 MSSLLSRSADRI

-1902 PGFHVQAEYLSAGA
+1902 PGFHVQAEYLSGGA

-1923 PLPDSKFGRT
+1923 SLPDSKFGWT
-1933 SLSSPGGSVRPLPP
+1933 THSSPGGSVRPPPP
-1947 LPPTPPPYT
+1947 LPPTPPTYT

-1971 TQVYNQSVGT
+1971 TPVYNQSVGT
-1981 NEFQQTSVAHS
+1981 NELQQTSLAHS
-1992 SDVRPGNL
+1992 GDARPGNL
-2000 SASGPI
+2000 LASGPI
-2006 LTTFPP
+2006 LTTYPP

-2024 GSVPVSLYGS
+2024 GSAPVSLYGS
-2034 SSAPYHN
+2034 NSAPYHN
-2041 EKLPSI
+2041 EKFPGI
-2047 SQHLPAIHSIP
+2047 SQHPPAIHSIP

-2095 QSPLHMQIQMQP
+2095 QSPLHTQMQMQS
-2107 PQMLHQPQVSSAHV
+2107 PQVLHQAQVSPPHV
-2121 YYQAQ
+2121 YYQTQ
-2126 QQENVTNSLQQQQ
+2126 QQENVSHSFTQQQ
-2139 IEHSLSQVPQ
+2139 IEHSRTQVPQ
-2149 QQGDIVTQQQDS
+2149 QQGDIVTQQLDS
-2161 GMTLQEFFRSPEAIQ
+2161 GMSLQEFFRSPEAIQ

-2202 LGHL
+2202 LGQL

>member
-6 PYAIFAHTFLHP
+6 PCVLFAHTFLHP

-25 EVFFTEPVVVN
+25 EVAFSEPVVVTA
-36 SCEILEQNA
+36 CEFLEQNA
-45 TSACLS
+45 SS
-51 VKIVG
+51 VCSSLKLVG

-65 EVFVHCEGEARFR
+65 EVFVQCEGETRFR

-93 LDVEAIVTNHL
+93 LEVEAIVTNHL
-104 VVRGSYRN
+104 VVRGSYRS

-119 NTTADLGQFN
+119 NTTEDLGQFN
-129 IDVDLDGTL
+129 MDVDLDGSL
-138 ANTVSVVEGDLQDLP
+138 ANTVSVVEGDLEDLP

-166 LSSLKSLSLKNIS
+166 LSSLKSLSLKSIP

-191 LIVRMLESPKF
+191 LILRMLESPKF
-202 GLVKNK
+202 GLGKNK

-215 VASVYATPCFPS
+215 VASIYATPCFPS
-227 IATMHE
+227 MTTMHE
-233 QLGLDKLVYSQEV
+233 QLGLDKLVYNQEV
-246 QLAIAEARKELL
+246 QLAIAEAKKELL
-258 EMYNSFIFQ
+258 EMHSSFTFQ

-280 LVEAEIETTAPK
+280 LVESEIETAAPK

-300 YFKFGN
+300 YYKFGSSPN
-306 SLDAAA
+306 DTA
-312 HCDVSKRENMV
+312 HRELSKRENMV
-323 LCLTLALLVSS
+323 LCLSLALLVSS
-334 ARESCYHFVN
+334 ARESCYHFVS

-372 IEQATRHSFGC
+372 IEQATRHSVGC

-411 LMHNQRHDVASLTTY
+411 LLHNQRHDVASLATY

-440 ECSILSVLGGPS
+440 ECSILSVLGDLS
-452 GSGQASSATM
+452 GSGQATSATV
-462 DILANAKLQLKNLL
+462 DILASARLQLKNLL

-482 GPIEDPSPLV
+482 GPIEDPSPV
-492 SASKSLVLGDGG
+492 ACASKSLVLGDGG
-504 QLSCNSTSNLITQSS
+504 QLSFNSTSDLITRSS

-533 LLKERGFLPLSAALL
+533 LMKDRGFLPLSAALL

-554 SDTACTVDLFVDIVS
+554 FDTACTVDLFVDIVS
-569 YFEAIILSLL
+569 YFEAIVLSLL

-592 EVATTIIHALRVAD
+592 EVATTIIHALRGAD
-606 NWKNEESISLRHA
+606 NWKKEESISLRHA
-619 SVLISEGFF
+619 SVLISKGFF
-628 CHPRNVALIM
+628 CHPRDVALII
-638 EMHLKAINAVDR
+638 EMHLKAINAIDR
-650 LVTSSPD
+650 LATSSPD
-657 SEDLLWIVW
+657 SEELLWVVW
-666 QLSGLARSD
+666 QLCGLARSD
-675 CGRQALLA
+675 CGRQALSA

-694 IAILHSVRELD
+694 IAILHSVKELD
-705 PVSPNSGAPP
+705 PVAPNSGASP
-715 LNLAIFHSAA
+715 LNLAIFHSTA

-789 RYTAILASGGDAHM
+789 RYAAILASGGDAHM
-803 ASTSVLASDG
+803 ASTSLLASDG
-813 MDVDNVIGDSSST
+813 MDVDNVIGDSSCT

-849 RDSSVIQLTTA
+849 RDSSVVQLTAA

-880 GAVMVIHA
+880 GAVMIVHA

-919 LLLERNREQILLDLL
+919 LLLERNREQTLLDLL
-934 IPCLVL
+934 IPSLVL

-990 LGFQAACD
+990 LGFQAACN

-1012 APGLFHFLLD
+1012 TPGLFHFLLD
-1022 SLHATSILA
+1022 SLHATSVLA

-1051 RVWLWENGTPTLSVL
+1051 GVWLWENGTPTLSVL

-1081 EINWFLQTGVREKLL
+1081 EINWFLQAGLREKLL
-1096 GQLKPHLSKIAQI
+1096 GQLKPHLAKIAQI
-1109 ILCCST
+1109 ILCCCT

-1132 ACISGDNASAL
+1132 ACISGDNASVL

-1153 RLSEKSP
+1153 RLSEKLP

-1168 VHRLLSFLSLLLE
+1168 VQRLLSFLSLLLE

-1208 ASSDAKQLVQ
+1208 ASLDAKQLAQ
-1218 KGFSLL
+1218 RGFSLL
-1224 SWCVPAFK
+1224 SWCVPVFK
-1232 SIPLLSEGKASLQ
+1232 SIPLLSDCKASLQ
-1245 TPGIVERHVTEDTTA
+1245 TPGIVERHVPEDMTTE
-1260 EGSSLLLCLLLKFC
+1260 ESCLVLSLLLKFC

-1305 LCLHVQSSSI
+1305 LSLHVQSSSI
-1315 EDQEL
+1315 EEPEL
-1320 EKQFENGLNRDF
+1320 ENQFENGLNRDF

-1352 PASKDDLPTYTVQGI
+1352 PASKDDPPTHTVQGI
-1367 ALLSSGALSFCM
+1367 EILSSGALSFCM
-1379 DGESVN
+1379 DRESVN

-1392 KYLFGFES
+1392 KYLFGFEN
-1400 DNVAMDGLVGE
+1400 DNVAMDGLVEE

-1420 NLLKASESSFLPMLD
+1420 NLLKASDNSFLPVLD

-1450 LLLHQHTGT
+1450 LLLHKPTGT

-1469 LFPSPTGTAYSSK
+1469 LFPSPTGTCSSK
-1482 IHAIVDGGTER
+1482 IHAIIDGGTER
-1493 IENYDLNEFGDKF
+1493 IEDCDFNEFGDKF

-1513 LRESLTQ
+1513 LRDRLTQ
-1520 TSLAS
+1520 TSLTS

-1533 GPNRRARGDSA
+1533 GPNRRARGDGA
-1544 SAENAIQGAFPRGS
+1544 SAENSIQGAFPRGS
-1558 VPTIVPSG
+1558 VPTIIPSG

-1599 GSNNPNVIAVPRTG
+1599 GSNNPNVIAVPRIG

-1632 ERQNPPGIM
+1632 ERQNPPGII
-1641 VTDSA
+1641 VSDSA

-1651 AVIPEN
+1651 AALPEN
-1657 KVDAEKSSKSR
+1657 KTDAEKSSKAR

-1699 QPDDNLHQPASVV
+1699 QPDDNLNQPASVV

-1725 ESEVNETG
+1725 ESEVNETSY
-1733 QFSQLGTPSASN
+1733 FSQLGTPVASN
-1745 ADENAQ
+1745 ADENTQ

-1789 PPKPS
+1789 PPNSS
-1794 TVFSLPVAAA
+1794 TLFASPGAAV

-1815 ASPSSVQAAVDSRMP
+1815 ASPSSVQAIDSRMP

-1836 STGQQSGVTPPN
+1836 STGQQSRVTPPT

-1853 YFDPKLQ
+1853 YFEQKLQ
-1860 PPLPPTPPPAT
+1860 PPLPPTPPPVT

-1883 VSQSSPFVSSMIDV
+1883 TIQSSPFVSSMIDA

-1902 PGFHVQAEYLSAGA
+1902 PGFHVQAEYLSGGA

-1923 PLPDSKFGRT
+1923 SLPDSKFGRT
-1933 SLSSPGGSVRPLPP
+1933 SLSSPGGSVRPPPP

-1956 ISLSNLSSLKNLTSQ
+1956 ISLSNLSSLKNRTSQ
-1971 TQVYNQSVGT
+1971 SPVYNQSVGS
-1981 NEFQQTSVAHS
+1981 NELQQTSLAHS
-1992 SDVRPGNL
+1992 GDARPVNL

-2006 LTTFPP
+2006 LTTYPP

-2024 GSVPVSLYGS
+2024 GSAPVNLYGT

-2077 LRPLVPASPQS
+2077 HRPLFPASPQS

-2095 QSPLHMQIQMQP
+2095 QSPLHMQMQS
-2107 PQMLHQPQVSSAHV
+2107 PQMLHQAQVSPAHV
-2121 YYQAQ
+2121 YYQTQ
-2126 QQENVTNSLQQQQ
+2126 QQENVSHSLQQQQ
-2139 IEHSLSQVPQ
+2139 IEHSRTQDPQ
-2149 QQGDIVTQQQDS
+2149 QQGDIVTQQLDS
-2161 GMTLQEFFRSPEAIQ
+2161 GMSLQEFFRSPEAIQ

-2202 LGHL
+2202 LGQL